1 MANPKVKIDV
11 GFNIDNTQ
19 LNKLKAS
26 LDELS
31 KMGIKDI
38 QKESPNLPKSGKGSP
53 RSEWMKM
60 KDIIDQVTI
69 AEQKAFNTKLGIV
82 NVRKLSTELKN
93 MNIDQ
98 LANHFNNFG
107 EKGRKAFLEL
117 SKAALTTNASFKDT
131 KTLLDRIG
139 ETMINTVNW
148 SIASST
154 VNAMTNGVSQAIGY
168 VKSLDSSLN
177 DIRIVTGKSAD
188 EMDLFA
194 KKANDAA
201 ISLGKSTTDY
211 TNAALIYY
219 QQGLDSDQAD
229 ALAATTLEVA
239 NVTKQSTTKVSE
251 EVTAVMNG
259 YQLST
264 DEVKAHFDSMAA
276 VAADTASDLGE
287 LSGAMQKVASAAN
300 AMGVDFDDL
309 NAQIATIVSVTRQAP
324 ENVGTALKTIYA
336 RLGDLQVDGVDEFGV
351 SLGQVSGQLKT
362 MGVEVLDQEGN
373 MRDMSDVITDVAN
386 KWDTWTEA
394 QKQAAAVAMAGKR
407 QYNNLIAL
415 FDNWDMYTKALKTS
429 SNALGTLDKQ
439 QGIFMES
446 TKAASEVFKAQ
457 QEDLYDSLL
466 NADDID
472 GYYKALTKI
481 LKVVTNLVDVLG
493 GGKGTLLL
501 LSTIFTRLFSKNIAN
516 SLTPFIQNI
525 RQSKKD
531 LEALQIIEANLAEFK
546 AGKGL
551 NEATNQN
558 TEAVRNLEANVEKL
572 SKYWH
577 QMTAEQK
584 EAAMTLVKAQAD
596 QDLDYQE
603 NKIKNQQSFKDTKAF
618 IDANT
623 NSEHLHST
631 KNNMGVS
638 PSSLP
643 KLSNE
648 NNYSD
653 INPSSLKKV
662 REAMNNIVSTFD
674 KAKQKIDDVK
684 GEKWGEAFAKQAKKA
699 EESGETSSNTIN
711 NVKDRIEK
719 LRQATNAAK
728 ELNFIDPDDIVLA
741 ESYTSKLDNII
752 QKLKES
758 KAVDGTKK
766 TKDYDKLISQAQDYY
781 KQLLNIIEAEK
792 QRAKNAGNP
801 LPETPS
807 QGGKKDPR
815 VGLGDI
821 LNEAKLKS
829 AITAISNMS
838 SAVLGL
844 TSAITT
850 AKGVGEAL
858 ADDSLSEG
866 DQIEQLFTG
875 VASSAGSAAL
885 GISGVTSTLTAM
897 GGSAAAAAGPVGVI
911 LTVLTAIVAIIS
923 GIVGAEKKNKE
934 ETIEAEKEKAAA
946 KLETANA
953 AKEASQEEL
962 ESIKDLQSA
971 YQDLKK
977 EYATKSLEDFRLAVY
992 NLCMQHDLQD
1002 EAVQALTADY
1012 EKLDKIMASV
1022 QKKAAEKAAQDTG
1035 DAYEAT
1041 KEKIE
1046 TDQSSKIVERTIVDS
1061 NGNSN
1066 RVKTIDAPISIGLG
1080 TKKDAEKYAAI
1091 TDKLEAFGLTL
1102 AQDALTLET
1111 YIVADENY
1119 YKAITER
1126 SEEYKELIESISKI
1140 DSKLANKLRDLYN
1153 ISKDDIE
1160 ALPGEKEDYISAES
1174 NAFVADYAE
1183 KNEVETVS
1191 DINKMREAIIK
1202 DLQDKIPTITQED
1215 AEAAADAAISAYSTE
1230 FANKL
1235 AKTKLIPEI
1244 KQKGFLK
1251 DSITDDEIGAE
1262 LDGLTNAE
1270 LAFVTS
1276 FTTEDGTKYN
1286 SLAELLKAN
1295 KDELEIEN
1303 ANGTTLAIN
1312 TVLENASDSGFKEGD
1327 IDSLYSTTNFEESS
1341 GLSKDDFNALSFEEQ
1356 KKALNDYRIME
1367 GKFVQEHNENIQKQI
1382 EQEKELAQAELER
1395 LSVEKENLEKGGAPS
1410 DVIEE
1415 KQNQIDALTDKIA
1428 GYDARLKAV
1437 SESQTDW
1444 TSALK
1449 ETKAEQSAINN
1460 SIDALQAAYD
1470 SLTSITESYNST
1482 GMITMDNLQTLMDM
1496 DSEFLSALQLQN
1508 GQMAIN
1514 EDAFRQV
1521 ALAQIDELRANALSQ
1536 AMDELA
1542 ILSKK
1547 RAAEATAKLGTQTV
1561 ALTALVKQGAA
1572 AARGAA
1578 ADWDRYA
1585 NSLITGMGLAADD
1598 PQAKK
1603 ITNSL
1608 HTKFLMADQV
1618 AKQIKSG
1625 QLGATI
1631 GSKGSSGGGSSKDPD
1646 KKDHVE
1652 LLEEPTHK
1660 VEKELEKIEDD
1671 LKRIQNFDKHSWG
1684 LTAQKA
1690 LEKENDLLDKQ
1701 LEKYKEKAE
1710 IQKGQL
1716 SQQRGALEAEGFTF
1730 SADGSVIQN
1739 YQDRYNQMLSDYN
1752 AKIDKYNGMSADG
1765 QSGYKDTL
1773 EEEKKRID
1781 SIKKDLENYEKNY
1794 SDFQK
1799 SLDKLQEVH
1808 FDQIENEVNQFRNMV
1823 DVHLELDDAERK
1835 WDDFYDD
1842 VVKDV
1847 NDLDIGAKVASSLK
1861 KLDTYIRPGG
1871 GLSKLIDQTQKTTN
1885 EVIKQINSATSGGS
1899 ASMFGDDTKLAKG
1912 TLTDYRDKLI
1922 SAAKE
1927 AHDLVEEITKN
1938 YLDALDEAKDK
1949 IDDQRN
1955 GWESIGDELEHNIEL
1970 IKLVSGENSYD
1981 SLSKQYDLIH
1991 KNNLETIDTNKQA
2004 RDFWLSRINAEKEA
2018 LKTVT
2023 YGSEEWQAHNEALK
2037 KATDNY
2043 RDAVKE
2049 LNSTVEEALNTLKEW
2064 HQNQLDEVNDTLDKA
2079 LSSGLGLDVMEE
2091 QWNVINDRAQ
2101 RYLDNVQ
2108 RAVQMDGLERAF
2120 DDALNATNLTA
2131 DAQAAL
2137 NKLKD
2142 EEFETLQNKTRLSQ
2156 FDIDEAKA
2164 RLEIAKQQYA
2174 LDEAQQNKSNL
2185 RLRRDSQGN
2194 YTYQY
2199 TGNDSEVDK
2208 AEEGLMSAKSDWY
2221 ELVKARNL
2229 DLMNQI
2235 IENRKNLAAEL
2246 QAIQENE
2253 DLDDAQKA
2261 AARQELYAE
2270 YQQKEVEIMQ
2280 DAGYAKERFTDG
2292 VAEYFSD
2299 VQNNTVLPQWET
2311 TVSKMAD
2318 DWYNGGEDSFVGAV
2332 SEGITKTTDL
2342 QNEFNI
2348 KTQEILTKAG
2358 INYEELKEDGIDP
2371 TIESLDSLTDSN
2383 DDFADSLEESN
2394 DLLDDTAD
2402 KLSNIC
2408 DGYDALKTAANN
2420 AIMAANSAL
2429 NRLAHTAINVQN
2441 TVNETIS
2448 SIVSQAQAAAAAVN
2462 ALRSGGGSGI
2472 GGANGSTSGGLVT
2485 LNNSGYGSG
2494 QDMIEVRDSV
2504 GNLVVKSV
2512 GTNIQDILDRYRNKG
2527 YRIKNYTGRGQQ
2539 YNLSGYT
2546 AYATGG
2552 YTGSWSG
2559 GLDEQD
2565 GRLALLHQKE
2575 LVLNADD
2582 TVNIL
2587 KAINMMREMV
2597 VGQDTSK
2604 LTAAITG
2611 SAKAIPSQVL
2621 STIGTTFAKMIAGV
2635 KNITNSNDN
2644 KNLTINADFSGVK
2657 SADEIYQAIMELN
2670 EYGLQNAYSIAPDTI
2685 KGY

>member
-31 KMGIKDI
+31 KMGIKDV
-38 QKESPNLPKSGKGSP
+38 QKASPNLPTSGKGSP

-82 NVRKLSTELKN
+82 NVRKLSSELKN

-168 VKSLDSSLN
+168 VKSLNSSLN

-229 ALAATTLEVA
+229 ALAETTLEVA

-276 VAADTASDLGE
+276 VAADTAADLGE

-300 AMGVDFDDL
+300 SMGVDFDDL

-373 MRDMSDVITDVAN
+373 MRNMSDVITDVAS

-439 QGIFMES
+439 QSIFMES

-481 LKVVTNLVDVLG
+481 LKVVTNLVDVMG

-501 LSTIFTRLFSKNIAN
+501 LSTVFTRLFSKNIAN

-603 NKIKNQQSFKDTKAF
+603 NKIKNQERFEDTKAF
-618 IDANT
+618 IAANT
-623 NSEHLHST
+623 NSEHLHSK
-631 KNNMGVS
+631 KNNMDVS
-638 PSSLP
+638 PSTLP
-643 KLSNE
+643 DLSDK

-653 INPSSLKKV
+653 IYPSSLEKV
-662 REAMNNIVSTFD
+662 RKAMDNIVSTFD
-674 KAKQKIDDVK
+674 KAEKNINAVK

-699 EESGETSSNTIN
+699 EESGKTSSDTIT
-711 NVKDRIEK
+711 EK
-719 LRQATNAAK
+719 ISKLKQATDAVK
-728 ELNFIDPDDIVLA
+728 GLNFIDDDDIVLA
-741 ESYTSKLDNII
+741 GSYTNELDKII
-752 QKLKES
+752 QKLEKS
-758 KAVDGTKK
+758 KAAGGTE
-766 TKDYDKLISQAQDYY
+766 TEDYDKLISRAQDYY
-781 KQLLNIIEAEK
+781 EKLVKIIEAER
-792 QRAKNAGNP
+792 QRASNAGKP

-807 QGGKKDPR
+807 QGGKSDPR

-829 AITAISNMS
+829 AITAISNVT

-858 ADDSLSEG
+858 ANDSLSTEDKVG
-866 DQIEQLFTG
+866 EIFTG
-875 VASSAGSAAL
+875 VASSAGSAAM
-885 GISGVTSTLTAM
+885 GISGVTSALTAM
-897 GGSAAAAAGPVGVI
+897 GGSAAAAAGPVGWI
-911 LTVLTAIVAIIS
+911 LAGLTLIATVVST
-923 GIVGAEKKNKE
+923 IVGAEKKNKE

-1012 EKLDKIMASV
+1012 EKLDKMMASV
-1022 QKKAAEKAAQDTG
+1022 QKKAAEKAAQDAG
-1035 DAYEAT
+1035 SAYEAT

-1046 TDQSSKIVERTIVDS
+1046 TDQSSSKQIKTKGFQNDENGMSSDAKVIDVPIERIWE
-1061 NGNSN
+1061 NPE
-1066 RVKTIDAPISIGLG
+1066 AL
-1080 TKKDAEKYAAI
+1080 KKAQD
-1091 TDKLEAFGLTL
+1091 LGLTIL
-1102 AQDALTLET
+1102 QDGYDV
-1111 YIVADENY
+1111 YIAADENY
-1119 YKAITER
+1119 YKALEEHG
-1126 SEEYKELIESISKI
+1126 EEYKDFIESLSKTHLTEA
-1140 DSKLANKLRDLYN
+1140 KKFRDLYN
-1153 ISKDDIE
+1153 VSKDNID
-1160 ALPGEKEDYISAES
+1160 ALSGEREDYISAES
-1174 NAFVADYAE
+1174 NVIVAEYAE

-1202 DLQDKIPTITQED
+1202 DLQAKIPMITQED
-1215 AEAAADAAISAYSTE
+1215 AEAAADAAIVAYSTE

-1262 LDGLTNAE
+1262 LDSLTNTE

-1367 GKFVQEHNENIQKQI
+1367 GKFVQEHNENIEKQI

-1437 SESQTDW
+1437 SETQTDW
-1444 TSALK
+1444 TNALK
-1449 ETKAEQSAINN
+1449 ETKAQQSATND
-1460 SIDALQAAYD
+1460 SIDSLQAAYD

-1482 GMITMDNLQTLMDM
+1482 GMITMDNLQALMNM
-1496 DSEFLSALQLQN
+1496 DTEYLSALQLQN

-1514 EDAFRQV
+1514 EDALRQV
-1521 ALAQIDELRANALSQ
+1521 ALAKIDEMRAEAVSQ
-1536 AMDELA
+1536 AVEELG
-1542 ILSKK
+1542 ILSKQK
-1547 RAAEATAKLGTQTV
+1547 AAEATVKLGTQTV

-1618 AKQIKSG
+1618 SKQIKSG
-1625 QLGATI
+1625 QFGATM

-1716 SQQRGALEAEGFTF
+1716 SQQRGALEAEGFNF

-1799 SLDKLQEVH
+1799 SLDKLQEIH

-1835 WDDFYDD
+1835 WDDFYDE

-1847 NDLDIGAKVASSLK
+1847 DDLDIGAKIASSLK

-1871 GLSKLIDQTQKTTN
+1871 NLSKLIDQTQKTTN

-2023 YGSEEWQAHNEALK
+2023 YGSEGWQAHNEALK

-2318 DWYNGGEDSFVGAV
+2318 DWYNGGENSFVGAV

-2371 TIESLDSLTDSN
+2371 TIDSLDSLTDSN

-2402 KLSNIC
+2402 KLSNVC

-2448 SIVSQAQAAAAAVN
+2448 SIISQAQSAAAAVN

-2472 GGANGSTSGGLVT
+2472 GGADGFASGGLVT

-2494 QDMIEVRDSV
+2494 QDMIEVRDSS

-2587 KAINMMREMV
+2587 KAIDMMREMV

-2611 SAKAIPSQVL
+2611 SAKAIPAQVL

-2635 KNITNSNDN
+2635 KNITNSNYN

>member
-38 QKESPNLPKSGKGSP
+38 QKASPDLPKSGKGSP

-82 NVRKLSTELKN
+82 NVKKLSTELKN

-107 EKGRKAFLEL
+107 EKGRRAFLEL

-276 VAADTASDLGE
+276 VAADTAADLGE

-373 MRDMSDVITDVAN
+373 MRNMSDVITDVAN

-415 FDNWDMYTKALKTS
+415 FDNWDMYTKALNTS

-439 QGIFMES
+439 QSIFMES

-481 LKVVTNLVDVLG
+481 LKVVTNLVDVMG

-501 LSTIFTRLFSKNIAN
+501 LSTVFTRLFSKNIAN
-516 SLTPFIQNI
+516 SLAPFIQNI

-603 NKIKNQQSFKDTKAF
+603 NKIKNQQSFEDTKAF
-618 IDANT
+618 IAANT
-623 NSEHLHST
+623 KSENPHSK
-631 KNNMGVS
+631 KNNMDVP
-638 PSSLP
+638 PSTLP
-643 KLSNE
+643 NLSDK
-648 NNYSD
+648 NNYSG
-653 INPSSLKKV
+653 INPSSLEKVKK
-662 REAMNNIVSTFD
+662 AMNSIVSTFD
-674 KAKQKIDDVK
+674 KAEQKINAVK
-684 GEKWGEAFAKQAKKA
+684 GNKWGEAFAKQAKKA
-699 EESGETSSNTIN
+699 EEGEKTSRDTITS
-711 NVKDRIEK
+711 KIGQLE
-719 LRQATNAAK
+719 QATNAAK

-741 ESYTSKLDNII
+741 ESYTEKLDNII
-752 QKLKES
+752 NKLNDS
-758 KAVDGTKK
+758 KAAGGKK
-766 TKDYDKLISQAQDYY
+766 PANYDKLISQAQEYY
-781 KQLLNIIEAEK
+781 EKLVKIVEAEK

-807 QGGKKDPR
+807 QGGKNDPR

-829 AITAISNMS
+829 TITAISNMS

-858 ADDSLSEG
+858 ADDSLSRG
-866 DQIEQLFTG
+866 DQIEQFFTG
-875 VASSAGSAAL
+875 VTSSAGSAAL
-885 GISGVTSTLTAM
+885 GITGVTSALTAM
-897 GGSAAAAAGPVGVI
+897 GGSAAAAAGPVGWILAGLTLIATVI
-911 LTVLTAIVAIIS
+911 ST
-923 GIVGAEKKNKE
+923 IVGAEKKNKE

-946 KLETANA
+946 KLETAKA

-962 ESIKDLQSA
+962 ESVKDLQSA

-1012 EKLDKIMASV
+1012 EKLDKMMASV

-1046 TDQSSKIVERTIVDS
+1046 TDQSSSKQI
-1061 NGNSN
+1061 
-1066 RVKTIDAPISIGLG
+1066 KTKGFQND
-1080 TKKDAEKYAAI
+1080 EN
-1091 TDKLEAFGLTL
+1091 GLTFDAKVIDVPIESIWDNPEAL
-1102 AQDALTLET
+1102 KKAQDLGLTILQDGYDV
-1111 YIVADENY
+1111 YIAADENY
-1119 YKAITER
+1119 YKALEEHA
-1126 SEEYKELIESISKI
+1126 EEYKAFIESLSKTHPTEA
-1140 DSKLANKLRDLYN
+1140 KKLRDLYN
-1153 ISKDDIE
+1153 VSKDDIE
-1160 ALPGEKEDYISAES
+1160 ALSGEREDYISAES
-1174 NAFVADYAE
+1174 NAIVADYAE

-1202 DLQDKIPTITQED
+1202 DLQAKIPTITQED

-1262 LDGLTNAE
+1262 LDGLTNVE

-1327 IDSLYSTTNFEESS
+1327 IDSLYATTNFEESS

-1367 GKFVQEHNENIQKQI
+1367 GKFVQEHNENIKKQI

-1428 GYDARLKAV
+1428 GYDARLKTV

-1444 TSALK
+1444 TNALK
-1449 ETKAEQSAINN
+1449 ETKAQQSATND
-1460 SIDALQAAYD
+1460 SIDSLQAAYD

-1482 GMITMDNLQTLMDM
+1482 GMITMDNLQALMNM
-1496 DSEFLSALQLQN
+1496 DTEYLSALQLQN

-1514 EDAFRQV
+1514 EDALRQV
-1521 ALAQIDELRANALSQ
+1521 ALAKIDEMRAEAVSQ
-1536 AMDELA
+1536 AIEELG
-1542 ILSKK
+1542 ILSKQK
-1547 RAAEATAKLGTQTV
+1547 AAEATVKLGTQTV

-1585 NSLITGMGLAADD
+1585 NSLIKGMGLSVDD

-1625 QLGATI
+1625 QFGATI
-1631 GSKGSSGGGSSKDPD
+1631 SSKGSSGGGSSKDPD
-1646 KKDHVE
+1646 KKDPVE

-1835 WDDFYDD
+1835 WDDFYDE

-1885 EVIKQINSATSGGS
+1885 EVIKQINSATSGGN

-1927 AHDLVEEITKN
+1927 AYDLVEEITKN

-1955 GWESIGDELEHNIEL
+1955 GWESISDELEHNIEL

-2023 YGSEEWQAHNEALK
+2023 YGSEGWQAHNEALK
-2037 KATDNY
+2037 KATENY
-2043 RDAVKE
+2043 KDAVKE

-2142 EEFETLQNKTRLSQ
+2142 EEFKTLQNKTRLSQ

-2199 TGNDSEVDK
+2199 TENDSEVDK

-2462 ALRSGGGSGI
+2462 ALRSGGGPGI
-2472 GGANGSTSGGLVT
+2472 GGADGSASGGLVT

-2494 QDMIEVRDSV
+2494 QDMIEVRDSS

-2527 YRIKNYTGRGQQ
+2527 YRIKNYTGKGQQ

-2587 KAINMMREMV
+2587 KAIDMMREMV

-2611 SAKAIPSQVL
+2611 SAKSIPSQVL

>member
-31 KMGIKDI
+31 KMGIKDV
-38 QKESPNLPKSGKGSP
+38 QKASPNLPKSGQGSP

-60 KDIIDQVTI
+60 KEIIDQVTI

-229 ALAATTLEVA
+229 ALAETTLEVS

-276 VAADTASDLGE
+276 VAADTAADLGE

-300 AMGVDFDDL
+300 AMGIDFDDL

-373 MRDMSDVITDVAN
+373 MRNMSDVITDVAN

-481 LKVVTNLVDVLG
+481 LKVVTNLVDVIG

-558 TEAVRNLEANVEKL
+558 TEAVRNLEANVKKL

-603 NKIKNQQSFKDTKAF
+603 NKIKNQQSFEDTKAF
-618 IDANT
+618 IAANT
-623 NSEHLHST
+623 NPDLPYSK
-631 KNNMGVS
+631 KNNMDVL
-638 PSSLP
+638 PSTLP
-643 KLSNE
+643 DLSDK

-653 INPSSLKKV
+653 INLSSLEKVKK
-662 REAMNNIVSTFD
+662 AMDNIVSTFD
-674 KAKQKIDDVK
+674 KAEQNINAVK
-684 GEKWGEAFAKQAKKA
+684 GEKWGEAFVKQAKKA
-699 EESGETSSNTIN
+699 EESVKTSSNTITD
-711 NVKDRIEK
+711 VKSKIDK
-719 LRQATNAAK
+719 LKQATNEAK
-728 ELNFIDPDDIVLA
+728 GLNLIDHEDIVLA
-741 ESYTSKLDNII
+741 NSYTDELDKII
-752 QKLKES
+752 QKLNKS
-758 KAVDGTKK
+758 KAAGGTE
-766 TKDYDKLISQAQDYY
+766 TEDYNKLISRAQGYY
-781 KQLLNIIEAEK
+781 KKLVDIIEAER
-792 QRAKNAGNP
+792 QRALNAGHP

-807 QGGKKDPR
+807 QGGKNDPR

-829 AITAISNMS
+829 AITAISNAT

-858 ADDSLSEG
+858 ADDSLSRG
-866 DQIEQLFTG
+866 DQIEQFFTG

-885 GISGVTSTLTAM
+885 GITGVMSVLKEV
-897 GGSAAAAAGPVGVI
+897 GGAAAAAAPHVAVI
-911 LTVLTAIVAIIS
+911 LAVLTLIATVIS

-946 KLETANA
+946 KLETAKA

-1012 EKLDKIMASV
+1012 EKLDKIIASV

-1035 DAYEAT
+1035 SAYEAT

-1046 TDQSSKIVERTIVDS
+1046 TDQSSSKQIKTKKVTEFQNPNEVPFDAKVIDIPIQLIGMNPEALKKAQDLGLTIV
-1061 NGNSN
+1061 
-1066 RVKTIDAPISIGLG
+1066 
-1080 TKKDAEKYAAI
+1080 
-1091 TDKLEAFGLTL
+1091 
-1102 AQDALTLET
+1102 QDELDD

-1119 YKAITER
+1119 YKALEEHG
-1126 SEEYKELIESISKI
+1126 EEYKDFIESLSKTNLTAA
-1140 DSKLANKLRDLYN
+1140 KKLRDLYN
-1153 ISKDDIE
+1153 VSKDDIE
-1160 ALPGEKEDYISAES
+1160 ALSGEREDYISAES
-1174 NAFVADYAE
+1174 NVIVADYAE

-1202 DLQDKIPTITQED
+1202 DLQAKIPTITQED

-1295 KDELEIEN
+1295 KDEIEIEN

-1356 KKALNDYRIME
+1356 KQALNDYRIME
-1367 GKFVQEHNENIQKQI
+1367 GEFVQEHNENIQKQI

-1428 GYDARLKAV
+1428 GYDARLKEV
-1437 SESQTDW
+1437 SETQTDW

-1460 SIDALQAAYD
+1460 SIDAMQAAYD
-1470 SLTSITESYNST
+1470 NLTSITESYNST

-1508 GQMAIN
+1508 GQMTIN

-1521 ALAQIDELRANALSQ
+1521 ALAEIDEMKARAVSQ
-1536 AMDELA
+1536 AIIELETLA
-1542 ILSKK
+1542 KQ
-1547 RAAEATAKLGTQTV
+1547 RATEATVKLGAQTV

-1585 NSLITGMGLAADD
+1585 NSLITGAGLAADD

-1716 SQQRGALEAEGFTF
+1716 SQQRGALEAEGFSF

-1835 WDDFYDD
+1835 WDDFYDE

-1871 GLSKLIDQTQKTTN
+1871 NLSKLIDQTQKTTN

-1927 AHDLVEEITKN
+1927 AYDLVEEITKN
-1938 YLDALDEAKDK
+1938 YLEALDEAKDK

-2023 YGSEEWQAHNEALK
+2023 YGSEGWQAHNEALK
-2037 KATDNY
+2037 KATENY
-2043 RDAVKE
+2043 KDAVKE

-2318 DWYNGGEDSFVGAV
+2318 DWYNGGENSFVGAV

-2402 KLSNIC
+2402 KLSNVC

-2448 SIVSQAQAAAAAVN
+2448 SIVSQAQRAAAAVN

-2472 GGANGSTSGGLVT
+2472 GGADIGSTGGGLVT
-2485 LNNSGYGSG
+2485 INNSGYGSG
-2494 QDMIEVRDSV
+2494 QDMVEVRDSS
-2504 GNLVVKSV
+2504 GNLIVKSV

-2527 YRIKNYTGRGQQ
+2527 YRIKNYTGKGQQ

-2587 KAINMMREMV
+2587 KAIDMMREMV

-2611 SAKAIPSQVL
+2611 SAKSIPSQVL

-2644 KNLTINADFSGVK
+2644 RNLTINADFSGVK

>member
-1 MANPKVKIDV
+1 
-11 GFNIDNTQ
+11 
-19 LNKLKAS
+19 
-26 LDELS
+26 
-31 KMGIKDI
+31 
-38 QKESPNLPKSGKGSP
+38 
-53 RSEWMKM
+53 
-60 KDIIDQVTI
+60 
-69 AEQKAFNTKLGIV
+69 
-82 NVRKLSTELKN
+82 
-93 MNIDQ
+93 
-98 LANHFNNFG
+98 
-107 EKGRKAFLEL
+107 
-117 SKAALTTNASFKDT
+117 
-131 KTLLDRIG
+131 
-139 ETMINTVNW
+139 
-148 SIASST
+148 
-154 VNAMTNGVSQAIGY
+154 
-168 VKSLDSSLN
+168 
-177 DIRIVTGKSAD
+177 
-188 EMDLFA
+188 
-194 KKANDAA
+194 
-201 ISLGKSTTDY
+201 
-211 TNAALIYY
+211 
-219 QQGLDSDQAD
+219 
-229 ALAATTLEVA
+229 
-239 NVTKQSTTKVSE
+239 
-251 EVTAVMNG
+251 
-259 YQLST
+259 
-264 DEVKAHFDSMAA
+264 
-276 VAADTASDLGE
+276 
-287 LSGAMQKVASAAN
+287 
-300 AMGVDFDDL
+300 
-309 NAQIATIVSVTRQAP
+309 
-324 ENVGTALKTIYA
+324 
-336 RLGDLQVDGVDEFGV
+336 
-351 SLGQVSGQLKT
+351 
-362 MGVEVLDQEGN
+362 
-373 MRDMSDVITDVAN
+373 
-386 KWDTWTEA
+386 
-394 QKQAAAVAMAGKR
+394 
-407 QYNNLIAL
+407 
-415 FDNWDMYTKALKTS
+415 
-429 SNALGTLDKQ
+429 
-439 QGIFMES
+439 
-446 TKAASEVFKAQ
+446 
-457 QEDLYDSLL
+457 
-466 NADDID
+466 
-472 GYYKALTKI
+472 
-481 LKVVTNLVDVLG
+481 
-493 GGKGTLLL
+493 
-501 LSTIFTRLFSKNIAN
+501 
-516 SLTPFIQNI
+516 
-525 RQSKKD
+525 
-531 LEALQIIEANLAEFK
+531 
-546 AGKGL
+546 
-551 NEATNQN
+551 
-558 TEAVRNLEANVEKL
+558 
-572 SKYWH
+572 
-577 QMTAEQK
+577 
-584 EAAMTLVKAQAD
+584 
-596 QDLDYQE
+596 
-603 NKIKNQQSFKDTKAF
+603 
-618 IDANT
+618 
-623 NSEHLHST
+623 
-631 KNNMGVS
+631 
-638 PSSLP
+638 
-643 KLSNE
+643 
-648 NNYSD
+648 
-653 INPSSLKKV
+653 
-662 REAMNNIVSTFD
+662 
-674 KAKQKIDDVK
+674 
-684 GEKWGEAFAKQAKKA
+684 
-699 EESGETSSNTIN
+699 
-711 NVKDRIEK
+711 
-719 LRQATNAAK
+719 
-728 ELNFIDPDDIVLA
+728 
-741 ESYTSKLDNII
+741 
-752 QKLKES
+752 
-758 KAVDGTKK
+758 
-766 TKDYDKLISQAQDYY
+766 
-781 KQLLNIIEAEK
+781 
-792 QRAKNAGNP
+792 
-801 LPETPS
+801 
-807 QGGKKDPR
+807 
-815 VGLGDI
+815 
-821 LNEAKLKS
+821 
-829 AITAISNMS
+829 
-838 SAVLGL
+838 
-844 TSAITT
+844 
-850 AKGVGEAL
+850 
-858 ADDSLSEG
+858 
-866 DQIEQLFTG
+866 
-875 VASSAGSAAL
+875 
-885 GISGVTSTLTAM
+885 
-897 GGSAAAAAGPVGVI
+897 
-911 LTVLTAIVAIIS
+911 
-923 GIVGAEKKNKE
+923 
-934 ETIEAEKEKAAA
+934 
-946 KLETANA
+946 
-953 AKEASQEEL
+953 
-962 ESIKDLQSA
+962 
-971 YQDLKK
+971 
-977 EYATKSLEDFRLAVY
+977 
-992 NLCMQHDLQD
+992 MQHDLQD

-1012 EKLDKIMASV
+1012 EKLDGIMASV
-1022 QKKAAEKAAQDTG
+1022 QKKAAEKAAQDAG
-1035 DAYEAT
+1035 SAYEAT

-1046 TDQSSKIVERTIVDS
+1046 TDQSSSKQIKTRGFQDE
-1061 NGNSN
+1061 NGMPFDAK
-1066 RVKTIDAPISIGLG
+1066 VIDIPIENIWDNPEAL
-1080 TKKDAEKYAAI
+1080 KKAQD
-1091 TDKLEAFGLTL
+1091 LGLTII
-1102 AQDALTLET
+1102 QDGFDT
-1111 YIVADENY
+1111 YIAADENY
-1119 YKAITER
+1119 YKALEEHG
-1126 SEEYKELIESISKI
+1126 EEYKDFIESLSKTNLTTA
-1140 DSKLANKLRDLYN
+1140 KKLRDLYN
-1153 ISKDDIE
+1153 VSKDDIE
-1160 ALPGEKEDYISAES
+1160 ALSGERADYISAES
-1174 NAFVADYAE
+1174 NAIVADYAE

-1202 DLQDKIPTITQED
+1202 DLQAKIPTITQED
-1215 AEAAADAAISAYSTE
+1215 AEAAADAAIAAYSTE

-1262 LDGLTNAE
+1262 LDGLTNTE

-1303 ANGTTLAIN
+1303 ANGTTLAVN

-1327 IDSLYSTTNFEESS
+1327 IDSLYSATNFEESS

-1437 SESQTDW
+1437 SETQTDW

-1449 ETKAEQSAINN
+1449 ETKTEQSAIND

-1470 SLTSITESYNST
+1470 NLTSITESYNST
-1482 GMITMDNLQTLMDM
+1482 GMITMDNLQTLMNM

-1508 GQMAIN
+1508 GQMSIN
-1514 EDAFRQV
+1514 EDAFRQL
-1521 ALAQIDELRANALSQ
+1521 ALAEIDELRAKAVSQ
-1536 AMDELA
+1536 AIDELGV
-1542 ILSKK
+1542 LSKQ
-1547 RAAEATAKLGTQTV
+1547 RAAKATVELGTQTV
-1561 ALTALVKQGAA
+1561 ALTALVKEGAA

-1585 NSLITGMGLAADD
+1585 NSLITGAGLSADD

-1631 GSKGSSGGGSSKDPD
+1631 GSKGSGGGGGSSKDPD

-1690 LEKENDLLDKQ
+1690 LEKENDLLDQQ

-1716 SQQRGALEAEGFTF
+1716 SQQRGALEAEGFSF

-1835 WDDFYDD
+1835 WDDFYDE

-1871 GLSKLIDQTQKTTN
+1871 NLSKLIDQTQKTTN

-1927 AHDLVEEITKN
+1927 AYDLVEEITKN

-2023 YGSEEWQAHNEALK
+2023 YGSEGWQAHNEALK

-2043 RDAVKE
+2043 KDAVKE

-2064 HQNQLDEVNDTLDKA
+2064 HQNQLNEVNDTLDKA

-2318 DWYNGGEDSFVGAV
+2318 DWYNGGENSFVGAV
-2332 SEGITKTTDL
+2332 SEGITKTTEL

-2383 DDFADSLEESN
+2383 DNFADSLEESN

-2402 KLSNIC
+2402 KLSNVC

-2429 NRLAHTAINVQN
+2429 NRLAHTAISVQN

-2448 SIVSQAQAAAAAVN
+2448 SIVSQAQSAAAAVN

-2472 GGANGSTSGGLVT
+2472 GGADIGSTGGGLVT
-2485 LNNSGYGSG
+2485 INNSGYGSG
-2494 QDMIEVRDSV
+2494 QDMVEVRDSS
-2504 GNLVVKSV
+2504 GNLIVKSV

-2527 YRIKNYTGRGQQ
+2527 YRIKNYTGKGQQ

-2587 KAINMMREMV
+2587 KAIDMMREMV

-2644 KNLTINADFSGVK
+2644 RNLTINADFSGVK

>member
-31 KMGIKDI
+31 KMGIKDV
-38 QKESPNLPKSGKGSP
+38 QKASPNLPKSGQGSP

-60 KDIIDQVTI
+60 KEIIDQVTI

-229 ALAATTLEVA
+229 ALAETTLEVS

-276 VAADTASDLGE
+276 VAADTAADLGE

-300 AMGVDFDDL
+300 AMGIDFDDL

-351 SLGQVSGQLKT
+351 SLGEVSGQLKT

-373 MRDMSDVITDVAN
+373 MRNMSDVITDVAN

-481 LKVVTNLVDVLG
+481 LKVVTNLVDVIG

-501 LSTIFTRLFSKNIAN
+501 LSTVFTRLFSKNIAN

-584 EAAMTLVKAQAD
+584 EAAMTLVKTQAD

-603 NKIKNQQSFKDTKAF
+603 NKIKNQQSFEDTKAF
-618 IDANT
+618 IAANT
-623 NSEHLHST
+623 NPKHPHS
-631 KNNMGVS
+631 KENNMDVP
-638 PSSLP
+638 PSTLSI
-643 KLSNE
+643 LSNK

-653 INPSSLKKV
+653 INPSSLEKV
-662 REAMNNIVSTFD
+662 KEAMNNIVSTFD
-674 KAKQKIDDVK
+674 KAEQKIKVVK
-684 GEKWGEAFAKQAKKA
+684 GEKWGEAFVKQAKKV
-699 EESGETSSNTIN
+699 EESGENSSAALT
-711 NVKDRIEK
+711 NVEDKIKQLE
-719 LRQATNAAK
+719 QATEAVK
-728 ELNFIDPDDIVLA
+728 GLNFIDPDDIILA
-741 ESYTSKLDNII
+741 ESYTNELDKII

-758 KAVDGTKK
+758 KAADGTE
-766 TKDYDKLISQAQDYY
+766 TEDYNKLISEAQAYY
-781 KQLLNIIEAEK
+781 EKLVKIIGVER
-792 QRAKNAGNP
+792 QRAFNAGHP

-807 QGGKKDPR
+807 QGGEKDPK
-815 VGLGDI
+815 VALSDI

-829 AITAISNMS
+829 TITAISNAT

-866 DQIEQLFTG
+866 DQIEQFFTG

-885 GISGVTSTLTAM
+885 GISGVMAVLEGV
-897 GGSAAAAAGPVGVI
+897 GGAAAAAAPQVAVI
-911 LTVLTAIVAIIS
+911 LAVLTFIATVIS

-934 ETIEAEKEKAAA
+934 ETIAAEKEKAAA
-946 KLETANA
+946 KLETAKA

-1035 DAYEAT
+1035 SAYEAT

-1046 TDQSSKIVERTIVDS
+1046 TDQSSSEQIKTRGFQNE
-1061 NGNSN
+1061 NGMPFDAK
-1066 RVKTIDAPISIGLG
+1066 VIDIPIENIWNNPEAL
-1080 TKKDAEKYAAI
+1080 KKAQD
-1091 TDKLEAFGLTL
+1091 LGLTII
-1102 AQDALTLET
+1102 QDGFDT
-1111 YIVADENY
+1111 YIAADENY
-1119 YKAITER
+1119 YKALEEHG
-1126 SEEYKELIESISKI
+1126 EEYKDFIESLSKTNLTAA
-1140 DSKLANKLRDLYN
+1140 KKLRDLYN
-1153 ISKDDIE
+1153 VSKDDID
-1160 ALPGEKEDYISAES
+1160 ALSGEREDYISAES
-1174 NAFVADYAE
+1174 NVIVADYAE
-1183 KNEVETVS
+1183 KNEVKTVS

-1202 DLQDKIPTITQED
+1202 DLQAKIPTITQED
-1215 AEAAADAAISAYSTE
+1215 AEAAADAAIAAYSTE

-1341 GLSKDDFNALSFEEQ
+1341 GLSRDDFNALSFEEQ
-1356 KKALNDYRIME
+1356 KQALNDYRIME

-1415 KQNQIDALTDKIA
+1415 KQKQIDALTDKIA

-1437 SESQTDW
+1437 SETQTDW
-1444 TSALK
+1444 TNALK
-1449 ETKAEQSAINN
+1449 ETKAQQSATND
-1460 SIDALQAAYD
+1460 SIDSLQAAYD

-1482 GMITMDNLQTLMDM
+1482 GMITMDNLQALMNM
-1496 DSEFLSALQLQN
+1496 DTEYLSALQLQN

-1514 EDAFRQV
+1514 EDALRQV
-1521 ALAQIDELRANALSQ
+1521 ALAKIDEMRAEAVSQ
-1536 AMDELA
+1536 AIEELG
-1542 ILSKK
+1542 ILSKQK
-1547 RAAEATAKLGTQTV
+1547 AAEATVKLGAQTV

-1631 GSKGSSGGGSSKDPD
+1631 GSKGSGGGGSSKDPD

-1690 LEKENDLLDKQ
+1690 LEKENDLLDQQ

-1716 SQQRGALEAEGFTF
+1716 SQQRGALEAEGFSF

-1835 WDDFYDD
+1835 WDDFYDE

-1847 NDLDIGAKVASSLK
+1847 DDLDIGAKVASSLK

-1871 GLSKLIDQTQKTTN
+1871 NLSKLIDQTQKTTN

-1927 AHDLVEEITKN
+1927 AYDLVEEITKN
-1938 YLDALDEAKDK
+1938 YLEALDEAKDK

-2023 YGSEEWQAHNEALK
+2023 YGSEEWQAHDEALK

-2043 RDAVKE
+2043 KDAVKE

-2318 DWYNGGEDSFVGAV
+2318 DWYNGGENSFVGAV
-2332 SEGITKTTDL
+2332 SEGITKTTEL

-2402 KLSNIC
+2402 KLSNVC

-2448 SIVSQAQAAAAAVN
+2448 SIVSQAQRAAAAVK
-2462 ALRSGGGSGI
+2462 ALRSGGDFDEGSADI
-2472 GGANGSTSGGLVT
+2472 GSTGGGLVT
-2485 LNNSGYGSG
+2485 INNSGYGSG
-2494 QDMIEVRDSV
+2494 QDMIEVRDSS
-2504 GNLVVKSV
+2504 GSLIVKSV

-2527 YRIKNYTGRGQQ
+2527 YRIKNYTGKGQQ

-2587 KAINMMREMV
+2587 KAIDMMREMV

-2611 SAKAIPSQVL
+2611 SAKSIPSQVL

-2644 KNLTINADFSGVK
+2644 RNLTINADFSGVK

>member
-1 MANPKVKIDV
+1 
-11 GFNIDNTQ
+11 
-19 LNKLKAS
+19 
-26 LDELS
+26 
-31 KMGIKDI
+31 
-38 QKESPNLPKSGKGSP
+38 
-53 RSEWMKM
+53 
-60 KDIIDQVTI
+60 
-69 AEQKAFNTKLGIV
+69 
-82 NVRKLSTELKN
+82 
-93 MNIDQ
+93 
-98 LANHFNNFG
+98 
-107 EKGRKAFLEL
+107 
-117 SKAALTTNASFKDT
+117 
-131 KTLLDRIG
+131 
-139 ETMINTVNW
+139 
-148 SIASST
+148 
-154 VNAMTNGVSQAIGY
+154 
-168 VKSLDSSLN
+168 
-177 DIRIVTGKSAD
+177 
-188 EMDLFA
+188 
-194 KKANDAA
+194 
-201 ISLGKSTTDY
+201 
-211 TNAALIYY
+211 
-219 QQGLDSDQAD
+219 
-229 ALAATTLEVA
+229 
-239 NVTKQSTTKVSE
+239 
-251 EVTAVMNG
+251 
-259 YQLST
+259 
-264 DEVKAHFDSMAA
+264 
-276 VAADTASDLGE
+276 
-287 LSGAMQKVASAAN
+287 
-300 AMGVDFDDL
+300 
-309 NAQIATIVSVTRQAP
+309 
-324 ENVGTALKTIYA
+324 
-336 RLGDLQVDGVDEFGV
+336 
-351 SLGQVSGQLKT
+351 
-362 MGVEVLDQEGN
+362 
-373 MRDMSDVITDVAN
+373 
-386 KWDTWTEA
+386 
-394 QKQAAAVAMAGKR
+394 
-407 QYNNLIAL
+407 
-415 FDNWDMYTKALKTS
+415 
-429 SNALGTLDKQ
+429 
-439 QGIFMES
+439 
-446 TKAASEVFKAQ
+446 
-457 QEDLYDSLL
+457 
-466 NADDID
+466 
-472 GYYKALTKI
+472 
-481 LKVVTNLVDVLG
+481 
-493 GGKGTLLL
+493 
-501 LSTIFTRLFSKNIAN
+501 
-516 SLTPFIQNI
+516 
-525 RQSKKD
+525 
-531 LEALQIIEANLAEFK
+531 
-546 AGKGL
+546 
-551 NEATNQN
+551 
-558 TEAVRNLEANVEKL
+558 
-572 SKYWH
+572 
-577 QMTAEQK
+577 
-584 EAAMTLVKAQAD
+584 
-596 QDLDYQE
+596 
-603 NKIKNQQSFKDTKAF
+603 
-618 IDANT
+618 
-623 NSEHLHST
+623 
-631 KNNMGVS
+631 
-638 PSSLP
+638 
-643 KLSNE
+643 
-648 NNYSD
+648 
-653 INPSSLKKV
+653 
-662 REAMNNIVSTFD
+662 
-674 KAKQKIDDVK
+674 
-684 GEKWGEAFAKQAKKA
+684 
-699 EESGETSSNTIN
+699 
-711 NVKDRIEK
+711 
-719 LRQATNAAK
+719 
-728 ELNFIDPDDIVLA
+728 
-741 ESYTSKLDNII
+741 
-752 QKLKES
+752 
-758 KAVDGTKK
+758 
-766 TKDYDKLISQAQDYY
+766 
-781 KQLLNIIEAEK
+781 
-792 QRAKNAGNP
+792 
-801 LPETPS
+801 
-807 QGGKKDPR
+807 
-815 VGLGDI
+815 
-821 LNEAKLKS
+821 
-829 AITAISNMS
+829 
-838 SAVLGL
+838 
-844 TSAITT
+844 
-850 AKGVGEAL
+850 
-858 ADDSLSEG
+858 
-866 DQIEQLFTG
+866 
-875 VASSAGSAAL
+875 
-885 GISGVTSTLTAM
+885 
-897 GGSAAAAAGPVGVI
+897 
-911 LTVLTAIVAIIS
+911 
-923 GIVGAEKKNKE
+923 
-934 ETIEAEKEKAAA
+934 
-946 KLETANA
+946 
-953 AKEASQEEL
+953 
-962 ESIKDLQSA
+962 
-971 YQDLKK
+971 
-977 EYATKSLEDFRLAVY
+977 
-992 NLCMQHDLQD
+992 
-1002 EAVQALTADY
+1002 
-1012 EKLDKIMASV
+1012 
-1022 QKKAAEKAAQDTG
+1022 
-1035 DAYEAT
+1035 
-1041 KEKIE
+1041 
-1046 TDQSSKIVERTIVDS
+1046 
-1061 NGNSN
+1061 
-1066 RVKTIDAPISIGLG
+1066 
-1080 TKKDAEKYAAI
+1080 
-1091 TDKLEAFGLTL
+1091 
-1102 AQDALTLET
+1102 
-1111 YIVADENY
+1111 
-1119 YKAITER
+1119 
-1126 SEEYKELIESISKI
+1126 
-1140 DSKLANKLRDLYN
+1140 
-1153 ISKDDIE
+1153 
-1160 ALPGEKEDYISAES
+1160 
-1174 NAFVADYAE
+1174 
-1183 KNEVETVS
+1183 
-1191 DINKMREAIIK
+1191 
-1202 DLQDKIPTITQED
+1202 
-1215 AEAAADAAISAYSTE
+1215 
-1230 FANKL
+1230 
-1235 AKTKLIPEI
+1235 
-1244 KQKGFLK
+1244 
-1251 DSITDDEIGAE
+1251 
-1262 LDGLTNAE
+1262 
-1270 LAFVTS
+1270 
-1276 FTTEDGTKYN
+1276 
-1286 SLAELLKAN
+1286 
-1295 KDELEIEN
+1295 
-1303 ANGTTLAIN
+1303 
-1312 TVLENASDSGFKEGD
+1312 
-1327 IDSLYSTTNFEESS
+1327 
-1341 GLSKDDFNALSFEEQ
+1341 
-1356 KKALNDYRIME
+1356 
-1367 GKFVQEHNENIQKQI
+1367 
-1382 EQEKELAQAELER
+1382 
-1395 LSVEKENLEKGGAPS
+1395 
-1410 DVIEE
+1410 
-1415 KQNQIDALTDKIA
+1415 
-1428 GYDARLKAV
+1428 
-1437 SESQTDW
+1437 
-1444 TSALK
+1444 
-1449 ETKAEQSAINN
+1449 
-1460 SIDALQAAYD
+1460 
-1470 SLTSITESYNST
+1470 
-1482 GMITMDNLQTLMDM
+1482 
-1496 DSEFLSALQLQN
+1496 
-1508 GQMAIN
+1508 
-1514 EDAFRQV
+1514 
-1521 ALAQIDELRANALSQ
+1521 
-1536 AMDELA
+1536 
-1542 ILSKK
+1542 
-1547 RAAEATAKLGTQTV
+1547 
-1561 ALTALVKQGAA
+1561 
-1572 AARGAA
+1572 
-1578 ADWDRYA
+1578 
-1585 NSLITGMGLAADD
+1585 
-1598 PQAKK
+1598 
-1603 ITNSL
+1603 
-1608 HTKFLMADQV
+1608 MADQV

-1631 GSKGSSGGGSSKDPD
+1631 GSKGSGGGGSSKDPD

-1690 LEKENDLLDKQ
+1690 LEKENDLLDQQ

-1716 SQQRGALEAEGFTF
+1716 SQQRGALEAEGFSF

-1835 WDDFYDD
+1835 WDDFYDE

-1847 NDLDIGAKVASSLK
+1847 DDLDIGAKVASSLK

-1871 GLSKLIDQTQKTTN
+1871 NLSKLIDQTQKTTN

-1927 AHDLVEEITKN
+1927 AYDLVEEITKN
-1938 YLDALDEAKDK
+1938 YLEALDEAKDK

-2023 YGSEEWQAHNEALK
+2023 YGSEEWQAHDEALK

-2043 RDAVKE
+2043 KDAVKE

-2318 DWYNGGEDSFVGAV
+2318 DWYNGGENSFVGAV
-2332 SEGITKTTDL
+2332 SEGITKTTEL

-2383 DDFADSLEESN
+2383 DEFADSLEESN

-2402 KLSNIC
+2402 KLSNVC

-2429 NRLAHTAINVQN
+2429 NRLAHTAISVQN

-2448 SIVSQAQAAAAAVN
+2448 SIVSQAQRAAAAVK
-2462 ALRSGGGSGI
+2462 ALRSGGDFDEGSADI
-2472 GGANGSTSGGLVT
+2472 GSTGGGLVT
-2485 LNNSGYGSG
+2485 INNSGYGSG
-2494 QDMIEVRDSV
+2494 QDMIEVRDSS
-2504 GNLVVKSV
+2504 GSLIVKSV

-2527 YRIKNYTGRGQQ
+2527 YRIKNYTGKGQQ

-2587 KAINMMREMV
+2587 KAIDMMREMV

-2611 SAKAIPSQVL
+2611 SAKSIPSQVL

-2644 KNLTINADFSGVK
+2644 RNLTINADFSGVK

>member
-31 KMGIKDI
+31 KMGIKDV
-38 QKESPNLPKSGKGSP
+38 QKASPNLPKSGQGSP

-60 KDIIDQVTI
+60 KEIIDQVTI

-229 ALAATTLEVA
+229 ALAETTLEVS

-276 VAADTASDLGE
+276 VAADTAADLGE

-300 AMGVDFDDL
+300 AMGIDFDDL

-373 MRDMSDVITDVAN
+373 MRNMSDVITDVAN

-481 LKVVTNLVDVLG
+481 LKVVTNLVDVMG

-501 LSTIFTRLFSKNIAN
+501 LSTVFTRLFSKNIAN

-584 EAAMTLVKAQAD
+584 EAAMTLVKTQAD

-603 NKIKNQQSFKDTKAF
+603 NKIKNQQSFEDTKAF
-618 IDANT
+618 IAANT
-623 NSEHLHST
+623 RNQINPNLK
-631 KNNMGVS
+631 KNNMDVP
-638 PSSLP
+638 PSTLP
-643 KLSNE
+643 NLSDK

-653 INPSSLKKV
+653 INPSSLEKVKK
-662 REAMNNIVSTFD
+662 AMDSIVSTFD
-674 KAKQKIDDVK
+674 EAEQKIKTVK
-684 GEKWGEAFAKQAKKA
+684 VEKWGEAFAKQAKKA
-699 EESGETSSNTIN
+699 EESGKTSSDTITSKIDQLEEATDA
-711 NVKDRIEK
+711 VKG
-719 LRQATNAAK
+719 
-728 ELNFIDPDDIVLA
+728 LNFIDTGDIVLA
-741 ESYTSKLDNII
+741 KSYTDELDKII
-752 QKLKES
+752 QKLRES
-758 KAVDGTKK
+758 KAAGGTE
-766 TKDYDKLISQAQDYY
+766 TKDYNKLISQAQKYY
-781 KQLLNIIEAEK
+781 EKLVKIIEVER
-792 QRAKNAGNP
+792 QRASNAGHP
-801 LPETPS
+801 LPESPS
-807 QGGKKDPR
+807 QGGKNDPK
-815 VGLGDI
+815 VALGDI

-829 AITAISNMS
+829 AITAISNVT
-838 SAVLGL
+838 SAILGL

-850 AKGVGEAL
+850 AKGVGEAW
-858 ADDSLSEG
+858 ADDSLSRG

-885 GISGVTSTLTAM
+885 GISGITSALTAM
-897 GGSAAAAAGPVGVI
+897 GGSAAAAAGPVGWI
-911 LTVLTAIVAIIS
+911 LAGLTLIATVIS

-1012 EKLDKIMASV
+1012 EKLDKIIASV

-1035 DAYEAT
+1035 SAYEAT

-1046 TDQSSKIVERTIVDS
+1046 TDQSSKTTEITAFDS
-1061 NGNSN
+1061 NGNTKSAN
-1066 RVKTIDAPISIGLG
+1066 VIDAPISSGLG
-1080 TKKDAEKYAAI
+1080 RKKDVEKYATI
-1091 TDKLEAFGLTL
+1091 TDKLEAFGLTIE
-1102 AQDALTLET
+1102 QDAFTLDA
-1111 YIVADENY
+1111 YIAADENY

-1140 DSKLANKLRDLYN
+1140 DSKLAKKLRDLYN
-1153 ISKDDIE
+1153 VSKDDID
-1160 ALPGEKEDYISAES
+1160 ALSGETEDYVSAES
-1174 NAFVADYAE
+1174 NAIVADYVE
-1183 KNEVETVS
+1183 KNEVETAS

-1202 DLQDKIPTITQED
+1202 DLQAKIPTITQED

-1356 KKALNDYRIME
+1356 KQALNDYRIME

-1437 SESQTDW
+1437 SETQTDW

-1449 ETKAEQSAINN
+1449 ETKAEQSAIND
-1460 SIDALQAAYD
+1460 SIDAMQAAYD
-1470 SLTSITESYNST
+1470 NLTSITESYNST
-1482 GMITMDNLQTLMDM
+1482 GMITMDNLQTLMNM
-1496 DSEFLSALQLQN
+1496 DSEYLSALQLQN
-1508 GQMAIN
+1508 GQMSIN
-1514 EDAFRQV
+1514 EDAFRQL
-1521 ALAQIDELRANALSQ
+1521 ALAEIDELRAKAVSQ
-1536 AMDELA
+1536 AIDELEV
-1542 ILSKK
+1542 LSKQ
-1547 RAAEATAKLGTQTV
+1547 RATKATVELGTQTA

-1631 GSKGSSGGGSSKDPD
+1631 GSKGSGGGGSSKDPD

-1716 SQQRGALEAEGFTF
+1716 SQQRGALEAEGFSF

-1835 WDDFYDD
+1835 WDDFYDE

-1871 GLSKLIDQTQKTTN
+1871 NLSKLIDQTQKTTN

-1927 AHDLVEEITKN
+1927 AYDLVEEITKN

-2023 YGSEEWQAHNEALK
+2023 YGSEGWQAHNEALK
-2037 KATDNY
+2037 KATENY
-2043 RDAVKE
+2043 KDAVKE

-2318 DWYNGGEDSFVGAV
+2318 DWYNGGENSFVGAV
-2332 SEGITKTTDL
+2332 SEGITKTTEL

-2358 INYEELKEDGIDP
+2358 VNYEELKEDGIDP

-2402 KLSNIC
+2402 KLSNVC

-2448 SIVSQAQAAAAAVN
+2448 SIVSQAQRAAAAVN

-2472 GGANGSTSGGLVT
+2472 GGSDIGSTDGGLVT
-2485 LNNSGYGSG
+2485 INNSGYGSG
-2494 QDMIEVRDSV
+2494 QDMIEVRDSL

-2527 YRIKNYTGRGQQ
+2527 YRIKNYTGKGQQ

-2587 KAINMMREMV
+2587 KAIDMMREMV

-2611 SAKAIPSQVL
+2611 SAKSIPSQVL

-2644 KNLTINADFSGVK
+2644 RNLTINADFSGVK

>member
-31 KMGIKDI
+31 KMGIKDV
-38 QKESPNLPKSGKGSP
+38 QKASPNLPKSGKGSP

-82 NVRKLSTELKN
+82 NVRKLSSELKN

-229 ALAATTLEVA
+229 ALAETTLEVA

-276 VAADTASDLGE
+276 VAADTAADLGE

-300 AMGVDFDDL
+300 SMGVDFDDL

-373 MRDMSDVITDVAN
+373 MRNMSDVITDVAN

-415 FDNWDMYTKALKTS
+415 FDNWDMYTKALNTS

-481 LKVVTNLVDVLG
+481 LKVVTNLVDVIG

-516 SLTPFIQNI
+516 SLTPFIQNL

-603 NKIKNQQSFKDTKAF
+603 NKIKNQQSFEDTKAF
-618 IDANT
+618 IAANT
-623 NSEHLHST
+623 NSERPYSK
-631 KNNMGVS
+631 KNNMDVS
-638 PSSLP
+638 PSTLQN
-643 KLSNE
+643 LSDK

-653 INPSSLKKV
+653 INPSSLEKVKK
-662 REAMNNIVSTFD
+662 AMNSIVSTFD
-674 KAKQKIDDVK
+674 EAEQKIKAVK

-699 EESGETSSNTIN
+699 EESGEKSSNTIN
-711 NVKDRIEK
+711 DVKDRIVK
-719 LRQATNAAK
+719 LEQATKAAK

-741 ESYTSKLDNII
+741 ESYTEKLDNII
-752 QKLKES
+752 HKLNDS
-758 KAVDGTKK
+758 KAAGGKK
-766 TKDYDKLISQAQDYY
+766 PANYDKLISQAQDYY
-781 KQLLNIIEAEK
+781 EKLVKIVEAER
-792 QRAKNAGNP
+792 QRAKNGANP
-801 LPETPS
+801 LPEMPS
-807 QGGKKDPR
+807 QEGKNDPK

-885 GISGVTSTLTAM
+885 GITGVMSVLKEM
-897 GGSAAAAAGPVGVI
+897 GGSAAAAAGPVGKI
-911 LTVLTAIVAIIS
+911 LFVLTLIATVIS

-962 ESIKDLQSA
+962 ESVKDLQSA

-1012 EKLDKIMASV
+1012 EKLDKMMASV
-1022 QKKAAEKAAQDTG
+1022 QKKAAEKAAQDAG
-1035 DAYEAT
+1035 SAYEAT

-1046 TDQSSKIVERTIVDS
+1046 TDQSSSKQIKTKGFQNDENGLSFDAKVIDVPIERIWE
-1061 NGNSN
+1061 NPE
-1066 RVKTIDAPISIGLG
+1066 AL
-1080 TKKDAEKYAAI
+1080 KKAQD
-1091 TDKLEAFGLTL
+1091 LGLTIL
-1102 AQDALTLET
+1102 QDGYDV
-1111 YIVADENY
+1111 YIAADENY
-1119 YKAITER
+1119 YKALEEHG
-1126 SEEYKELIESISKI
+1126 EEYKDFIESLSKTHLTEA
-1140 DSKLANKLRDLYN
+1140 KKLRDLYN
-1153 ISKDDIE
+1153 VSKDDID
-1160 ALPGEKEDYISAES
+1160 ALSGEREDYISAES
-1174 NAFVADYAE
+1174 NVIVADYAE

-1202 DLQDKIPTITQED
+1202 DLQDKIPEISQED
-1215 AEAAADAAISAYSTE
+1215 AEAAADAAIAAYSTE

-1367 GKFVQEHNENIQKQI
+1367 GEFVQEHNENIQKQI

-1449 ETKAEQSAINN
+1449 ETKAQQSATND
-1460 SIDALQAAYD
+1460 SIDSLQAAYD

-1482 GMITMDNLQTLMDM
+1482 GMITMDNLQALMNM
-1496 DSEFLSALQLQN
+1496 DTEYLSALQLQN

-1514 EDAFRQV
+1514 EDALRQV
-1521 ALAQIDELRANALSQ
+1521 ALAKIDEMRAEAVSQ
-1536 AMDELA
+1536 AIEELG
-1542 ILSKK
+1542 ILSKQK
-1547 RAAEATAKLGTQTV
+1547 AAEATVKLGAQTV

-1578 ADWDRYA
+1578 ADWDKYA
-1585 NSLITGMGLAADD
+1585 NSLIKGMGLSVDD

-1690 LEKENDLLDKQ
+1690 LEKENDLLDQQ

-1835 WDDFYDD
+1835 WDDFYDE

-1885 EVIKQINSATSGGS
+1885 EVIKQINSATSGGN

-2023 YGSEEWQAHNEALK
+2023 YGSEGWQAHNEALK

-2043 RDAVKE
+2043 KDAVKE

-2318 DWYNGGEDSFVGAV
+2318 DWYNGGENSFVGAV

-2358 INYEELKEDGIDP
+2358 VNYEELKEDGIDP
-2371 TIESLDSLTDSN
+2371 TIDSLDSLTDSN

-2402 KLSNIC
+2402 KLSNVC

-2429 NRLAHTAINVQN
+2429 NRLAHTAISVQN

-2448 SIVSQAQAAAAAVN
+2448 SIVSQAQSAAAAVN
-2462 ALRSGGGSGI
+2462 ALRSGGGPGI
-2472 GGANGSTSGGLVT
+2472 GGLDIGSTSGGLVT

-2587 KAINMMREMV
+2587 KAIDMMREMV

-2621 STIGTTFAKMIAGV
+2621 STIGTTFARMIAGV

>member
-31 KMGIKDI
+31 KMGIKDV
-38 QKESPNLPKSGKGSP
+38 QKASPNLPKSGQGSP

-154 VNAMTNGVSQAIGY
+154 VNAITNGVSQAIGY

-229 ALAATTLEVA
+229 ALAETTLEVS

-276 VAADTASDLGE
+276 VAADTAADLGE

-300 AMGVDFDDL
+300 AMGIDFDDL

-373 MRDMSDVITDVAN
+373 MRNMSDVITDVAN

-481 LKVVTNLVDVLG
+481 LKVVTNLVDVIG

-603 NKIKNQQSFKDTKAF
+603 NKIKNQQSFEDTKAF
-618 IDANT
+618 IAANT
-623 NSEHLHST
+623 NPRHPYSK
-631 KNNMGVS
+631 KNNMDIS
-638 PSSLP
+638 PSTLP
-643 KLSNE
+643 NLSDK

-662 REAMNNIVSTFD
+662 KEAMDNIVSTFD
-674 KAKQKIDDVK
+674 KAEQKINDVK
-684 GEKWGEAFAKQAKKA
+684 GDKWGEAFAKQAKKA
-699 EESGETSSNTIN
+699 EESGKTSSDTITN
-711 NVKDRIEK
+711 KIKNLKE
-719 LRQATNAAK
+719 ATSEAK
-728 ELNFIDPDDIVLA
+728 GLNLIDPDDIILA
-741 ESYTSKLDNII
+741 NSYTEELDNII
-752 QKLKES
+752 KKLEGS
-758 KAVDGTKK
+758 KAADGTKK
-766 TKDYDKLISQAQDYY
+766 EDYNTLISQAQKYY
-781 KQLLNIIEAEK
+781 EKLVKIIEAER
-792 QRAKNAGNP
+792 QRASNAGKP

-807 QGGKKDPR
+807 EGGKKDPR
-815 VGLGDI
+815 VALGDI

-829 AITAISNMS
+829 AITAISNAT

-858 ADDSLSEG
+858 ADDSLSTG
-866 DQIEQLFTG
+866 DKVGEVFTG
-875 VASSAGSAAL
+875 IASSAGSAAL
-885 GISGVTSTLTAM
+885 GISGITSALTAM
-897 GGSAAAAAGPVGVI
+897 GGSAAAAAGPVGWILAGLTLIATVI
-911 LTVLTAIVAIIS
+911 S
-923 GIVGAEKKNKE
+923 SIVGAEKKNKE

-1012 EKLDKIMASV
+1012 EKLDGIMASV
-1022 QKKAAEKAAQDTG
+1022 QKKAAEKAAQDAG
-1035 DAYEAT
+1035 SAYEAT

-1046 TDQSSKIVERTIVDS
+1046 TDQSSSKQIKIKGFQDENGMPFDAKVIDVPVE
-1061 NGNSN
+1061 
-1066 RVKTIDAPISIGLG
+1066 SIWENPEAL
-1080 TKKDAEKYAAI
+1080 KK
-1091 TDKLEAFGLTL
+1091 
-1102 AQDALTLET
+1102 AQDLGLAILQDGYDV
-1111 YIVADENY
+1111 YIAADENY
-1119 YKAITER
+1119 YKVLEEHA
-1126 SEEYKELIESISKI
+1126 EEYKAFIESLSKTHPTEA
-1140 DSKLANKLRDLYN
+1140 KKLRDLYN
-1153 ISKDDIE
+1153 VNKDDIE
-1160 ALPGEKEDYISAES
+1160 ALSGERADYISAES
-1174 NAFVADYAE
+1174 NAIVADYAE

-1202 DLQDKIPTITQED
+1202 DLQAKIPTITQED

-1244 KQKGFLK
+1244 RQKGFLK

-1341 GLSKDDFNALSFEEQ
+1341 GLSRDDFNALSFEEQ
-1356 KKALNDYRIME
+1356 KQALNDYRIME

-1437 SESQTDW
+1437 SETQTDW
-1444 TSALK
+1444 TNALK

-1460 SIDALQAAYD
+1460 SIDSLQAAYD

-1508 GQMAIN
+1508 GQMSIN
-1514 EDAFRQV
+1514 EDAFRQL
-1521 ALAQIDELRANALSQ
+1521 ALAEIDELRAKAVSQ
-1536 AMDELA
+1536 AIDELGV
-1542 ILSKK
+1542 LSKQ
-1547 RAAEATAKLGTQTV
+1547 RATKATVELGTQTV

-1585 NSLITGMGLAADD
+1585 NSLITGAGLAADD

-1631 GSKGSSGGGSSKDPD
+1631 GSKGSGGGGSSKDPD

-1690 LEKENDLLDKQ
+1690 LEKENDLLDQQ

-1716 SQQRGALEAEGFTF
+1716 SQQRGALEAEGFSF

-1835 WDDFYDD
+1835 WDDFYDE

-1871 GLSKLIDQTQKTTN
+1871 NLSKLIDQTQKTTN

-1927 AHDLVEEITKN
+1927 AHDLVEEITEN

-2023 YGSEEWQAHNEALK
+2023 YGSEEWQAHDEALK

-2043 RDAVKE
+2043 KDAVKE

-2318 DWYNGGEDSFVGAV
+2318 DWYNGGENSFVGAV
-2332 SEGITKTTDL
+2332 SEGITKTTEL

-2383 DDFADSLEESN
+2383 DEFADSLEESN

-2402 KLSNIC
+2402 KLSNVC

-2448 SIVSQAQAAAAAVN
+2448 SIVSQAQRAAAAVN
-2462 ALRSGGGSGI
+2462 ALRSGGGPGI
-2472 GGANGSTSGGLVT
+2472 GGPDIGSTSGGLVT
-2485 LNNSGYGSG
+2485 INNSGYGSG
-2494 QDMIEVRDSV
+2494 QDMVEVRDSS
-2504 GNLVVKSV
+2504 GNLIVKSV

-2527 YRIKNYTGRGQQ
+2527 YRIKNYTGKGQQ

-2587 KAINMMREMV
+2587 KAIDMMREMV

-2611 SAKAIPSQVL
+2611 SAKSIPSQVL

-2644 KNLTINADFSGVK
+2644 RNLIINADFSGVK

>member
-31 KMGIKDI
+31 KMGIKDV
-38 QKESPNLPKSGKGSP
+38 QKASPNLPKSGQGSP

-131 KTLLDRIG
+131 KTLLDRMG
-139 ETMINTVNW
+139 ETLINTVNW
-148 SIASST
+148 SIASSA
-154 VNAMTNGVSQAIGY
+154 VNAMTNGMSQAIGY

-229 ALAATTLEVA
+229 ALAETTLEVA

-276 VAADTASDLGE
+276 VAADTAADLGE

-300 AMGVDFDDL
+300 SMGVDFDDL

-351 SLGQVSGQLKT
+351 SLGQVSGQLKI
-362 MGVEVLDQEGN
+362 MGVDILDQEGN

-415 FDNWDMYTKALKTS
+415 FDNWDMYTKALNTS

-439 QGIFMES
+439 QSIFMES

-481 LKVVTNLVDVLG
+481 LKVVTNLVDVMG

-516 SLTPFIQNI
+516 SLTPFIQNL

-603 NKIKNQQSFKDTKAF
+603 NKIKNQQSFEDTKAF
-618 IDANT
+618 ITANT
-623 NSEHLHST
+623 EST
-631 KNNMGVS
+631 NPDLKKNNMDVK
-638 PSSLP
+638 PST
-643 KLSNE
+643 LSNLLDK

-653 INPSSLKKV
+653 INLFSLEKVKK
-662 REAMNNIVSTFD
+662 AMNSIVSTFD
-674 KAKQKIDDVK
+674 EAEQKINTVK
-684 GEKWGEAFAKQAKKA
+684 GEKWGEVFAKQAKKA
-699 EESGETSSNTIN
+699 EESGKTSSDTITK
-711 NVKDRIEK
+711 VKDRIDS
-719 LRQATNAAK
+719 LRQATEAAK
-728 ELNFIDPDDIVLA
+728 ELNFIDPDDILLA
-741 ESYTSKLDNII
+741 NFYTEELDKII
-752 QKLKES
+752 QKLKKS
-758 KAVDGTKK
+758 KAAGGTE
-766 TKDYDKLISQAQDYY
+766 TEDYNKLISQAQKYY
-781 KQLLNIIEAEK
+781 EKLVKIIEAER
-792 QRAKNAGNP
+792 QRASNAGKP

-807 QGGKKDPR
+807 QGGKNDPR

-829 AITAISNMS
+829 AITAISNVS

-866 DQIEQLFTG
+866 DQIEQFFTG
-875 VASSAGSAAL
+875 VASSAGSATL
-885 GISGVTSTLTAM
+885 GITGVMSVLKEM
-897 GGSAAAAAGPVGVI
+897 GGAAAAAAPHVAVI
-911 LTVLTAIVAIIS
+911 LAVLTLIATVIS
-923 GIVGAEKKNKE
+923 GIAGAEKKNKE

-946 KLETANA
+946 KLETAKA

-962 ESIKDLQSA
+962 ESVKDLQSA

-1012 EKLDKIMASV
+1012 EKLDKMMASV
-1022 QKKAAEKAAQDTG
+1022 QKKAAEKAAQDAG
-1035 DAYEAT
+1035 SAYEAT

-1046 TDQSSKIVERTIVDS
+1046 TDQSSSKQIKTRGFQNDENGMPFDAKVIDIPIERIWE
-1061 NGNSN
+1061 NPE
-1066 RVKTIDAPISIGLG
+1066 AL
-1080 TKKDAEKYAAI
+1080 KKAQD
-1091 TDKLEAFGLTL
+1091 LGLTIL
-1102 AQDALTLET
+1102 QDGYDV
-1111 YIVADENY
+1111 YIAADKNY
-1119 YKAITER
+1119 YKALEEHG
-1126 SEEYKELIESISKI
+1126 EEYKAFIESLSKTHLTEA
-1140 DSKLANKLRDLYN
+1140 KKLRDFYN
-1153 ISKDDIE
+1153 VSKDDIE
-1160 ALPGEKEDYISAES
+1160 ALSGERADYISAES
-1174 NAFVADYAE
+1174 NAIVADYVE

-1202 DLQDKIPTITQED
+1202 DLQAKIPMITQED

-1312 TVLENASDSGFKEGD
+1312 TVLANASDSGFKEGD
-1327 IDSLYSTTNFEESS
+1327 IDFLYSTTNFEESS

-1356 KKALNDYRIME
+1356 KQALNDYRIME
-1367 GKFVQEHNENIQKQI
+1367 GEFVQEHNENIEKQI

-1449 ETKAEQSAINN
+1449 ETKAEQSAIND

-1482 GMITMDNLQTLMDM
+1482 GMITMDNLQTLMNM
-1496 DSEFLSALQLQN
+1496 DSEYLSALQLQN

-1514 EDAFRQV
+1514 EDALRQV
-1521 ALAQIDELRANALSQ
+1521 ALAKIDEMRAEAVSQ
-1536 AMDELA
+1536 AVEELG
-1542 ILSKK
+1542 ILAKQ
-1547 RAAEATAKLGTQTV
+1547 RAAEATVKLGTQTV

-1631 GSKGSSGGGSSKDPD
+1631 GSKGSGGGGGSSKDPD

-1716 SQQRGALEAEGFTF
+1716 SQQRGALEAEGFSF

-1799 SLDKLQEVH
+1799 SLDKLQEIH

-1835 WDDFYDD
+1835 WDDFYDE

-1847 NDLDIGAKVASSLK
+1847 DDLDIGAKIASSLK

-1927 AHDLVEEITKN
+1927 AYDLVEEITKN
-1938 YLDALDEAKDK
+1938 YLEALDEAKDK

-2023 YGSEEWQAHNEALK
+2023 YGSEGWQAHNEALK
-2037 KATDNY
+2037 KATENY
-2043 RDAVKE
+2043 KDAVKE

-2199 TGNDSEVDK
+2199 TGNDSEIDQ

-2292 VAEYFSD
+2292 VAEYFSE

-2318 DWYNGGEDSFVGAV
+2318 DWYNGGENSFVGAV

-2394 DLLDDTAD
+2394 NLLDDTAD
-2402 KLSNIC
+2402 KLSNVC

-2462 ALRSGGGSGI
+2462 ALRSGGGPGI
-2472 GGANGSTSGGLVT
+2472 GGSESTSGGLVT

-2494 QDMIEVRDSV
+2494 QDMIEVRDSS

-2587 KAINMMREMV
+2587 KAIDMMREMV

-2611 SAKAIPSQVL
+2611 SAKSIPSQVL
-2621 STIGTTFAKMIAGV
+2621 STIGTTFARMIAGV

-2644 KNLTINADFSGVK
+2644 RNLTINADFSGVK

>member
-31 KMGIKDI
+31 KMGIKDV
-38 QKESPNLPKSGKGSP
+38 QKVSPNLPKSGQGSP

-82 NVRKLSTELKN
+82 NVRKLSSELKN

-276 VAADTASDLGE
+276 VAADTAADLGE

-300 AMGVDFDDL
+300 SMGVDFDDL

-373 MRDMSDVITDVAN
+373 MRDMSDVITDVAS

-481 LKVVTNLVDVLG
+481 LKVVTNLVDVMG

-546 AGKGL
+546 EGKGL

-558 TEAVRNLEANVEKL
+558 AEAVRNLEANVEKL

-603 NKIKNQQSFKDTKAF
+603 NKIKNQQSFEDTKAF
-618 IDANT
+618 IAANT
-623 NSEHLHST
+623 NSERSYSK
-631 KNNMGVS
+631 KNNMDVP

-643 KLSNE
+643 NLSDK

-653 INPSSLKKV
+653 IIPSSLEKVKK
-662 REAMNNIVSTFD
+662 AMNSIVSTFD
-674 KAKQKIDDVK
+674 EAEQKINTVK

-699 EESGETSSNTIN
+699 EESGKISTNTIT
-711 NVKDRIEK
+711 NVKSKIDDLK
-719 LRQATNAAK
+719 QATNAV
-728 ELNFIDPDDIVLA
+728 EGLNLIDPDDIVLA
-741 ESYTSKLDNII
+741 ESYTKELDDII
-752 QKLKES
+752 QKLEES
-758 KAVDGTKK
+758 KAVGRTK
-766 TKDYDKLISQAQDYY
+766 TEDYNKLISQAQKNYE
-781 KQLLNIIEAEK
+781 KLVKIIEAER
-792 QRAKNAGNP
+792 QRALNAGKP

-807 QGGKKDPR
+807 QGGKKDPK
-815 VGLGDI
+815 VALGDI

-829 AITAISNMS
+829 AITAISNVT

-858 ADDSLSEG
+858 ADDSLSRG
-866 DQIEQLFTG
+866 DQIEQAFTG
-875 VASSAGSAAL
+875 VASSAGSAAM
-885 GISGVTSTLTAM
+885 GISGIKSALTAM
-897 GGSAAAAAGPVGVI
+897 GGSAAAAAGPVGLILAGLTFIATVI
-911 LTVLTAIVAIIS
+911 SI
-923 GIVGAEKKNKE
+923 IVGAEKKNKE

-1022 QKKAAEKAAQDTG
+1022 QKEAAEKAAQDAG
-1035 DAYEAT
+1035 SAYEAT

-1046 TDQSSKIVERTIVDS
+1046 TDQSSSKQIKTKGFQNDENKMASGAKVIDVPIERIWE
-1061 NGNSN
+1061 NPE
-1066 RVKTIDAPISIGLG
+1066 AL
-1080 TKKDAEKYAAI
+1080 KKAQD
-1091 TDKLEAFGLTL
+1091 LGLTIL
-1102 AQDALTLET
+1102 QDGLDV
-1111 YIVADENY
+1111 YIAADENY
-1119 YKAITER
+1119 YKALEEHG
-1126 SEEYKELIESISKI
+1126 EEYKAFIESLSKTHLTEA
-1140 DSKLANKLRDLYN
+1140 KKLRDLYN
-1153 ISKDDIE
+1153 VSKDDIE
-1160 ALPGEKEDYISAES
+1160 ALSGEREDYISAES
-1174 NAFVADYAE
+1174 NVIIADYAE

-1202 DLQDKIPTITQED
+1202 DLQAKIPTITQED
-1215 AEAAADAAISAYSTE
+1215 AEAAADAAIAAYSTE

-1244 KQKGFLK
+1244 KQKGVLK
-1251 DSITDDEIGAE
+1251 DSITDDEIGTE
-1262 LDGLTNAE
+1262 LDGLTNTE

-1428 GYDARLKAV
+1428 GYDARLKEV
-1437 SESQTDW
+1437 SETQTDW

-1449 ETKAEQSAINN
+1449 ETKAEQSATND
-1460 SIDALQAAYD
+1460 SIDSLQAAYD

-1482 GMITMDNLQTLMDM
+1482 GMITMDNLQALMNM
-1496 DSEFLSALQLQN
+1496 DTEYLSALQLQN

-1514 EDAFRQV
+1514 EDALRQV
-1521 ALAQIDELRANALSQ
+1521 ALAKIDEMRAEAVSQ
-1536 AMDELA
+1536 AVEELG
-1542 ILSKK
+1542 ILSKQK
-1547 RAAEATAKLGTQTV
+1547 AAEATVKLGTQTV

-1578 ADWDRYA
+1578 ADWDKYA
-1585 NSLITGMGLAADD
+1585 NSLITGMGLAADN

-1631 GSKGSSGGGSSKDPD
+1631 GSKGSGGGGSSKDPD

-1716 SQQRGALEAEGFTF
+1716 AQQRGALEAEGFNF

-1835 WDDFYDD
+1835 WDDFYDE

-1847 NDLDIGAKVASSLK
+1847 DDLDIGAKIASSLK

-1871 GLSKLIDQTQKTTN
+1871 NLSKLIDQTQKTTN

-1991 KNNLETIDTNKQA
+1991 KNNLETIDANKQA

-2023 YGSEEWQAHNEALK
+2023 YGSEGWQAHNEALK

-2043 RDAVKE
+2043 KDAVKE

-2142 EEFETLQNKTRLSQ
+2142 EEFETLQNKTKLSQ

-2318 DWYNGGEDSFVGAV
+2318 DWYNGGKNSFVGAV

-2371 TIESLDSLTDSN
+2371 TIDSLDSLTDSN
-2383 DDFADSLEESN
+2383 DDFADSLEKSN

-2402 KLSNIC
+2402 KLSNVC

-2429 NRLAHTAINVQN
+2429 NRLAHTAISVQN

-2472 GGANGSTSGGLVT
+2472 GGSDIGSTSGGLVT

-2494 QDMIEVRDSV
+2494 QDMIEVRDSS

-2587 KAINMMREMV
+2587 KAVDMMREMV

-2611 SAKAIPSQVL
+2611 SAKTIPSQVL
-2621 STIGTTFAKMIAGV
+2621 STIGTTFARMIAGV

>member
-38 QKESPNLPKSGKGSP
+38 QKASPNLPKSGQGSP

-131 KTLLDRIG
+131 KTLLDHIG

-229 ALAATTLEVA
+229 ALAETTLEVS

-276 VAADTASDLGE
+276 VAADTAADLGE

-300 AMGVDFDDL
+300 SMGVDFDDL

-373 MRDMSDVITDVAN
+373 MRNMSDVITDVAN

-481 LKVVTNLVDVLG
+481 LKVVTNLVDVMG

-516 SLTPFIQNI
+516 SLTPFVQNI

-603 NKIKNQQSFKDTKAF
+603 NKIKNQQSFEDTKAF
-618 IDANT
+618 IAANT
-623 NSEHLHST
+623 NSEHPYSK
-631 KNNMGVS
+631 KNDMDVS
-638 PSSLP
+638 PSTLP
-643 KLSNE
+643 NLSDK

-662 REAMNNIVSTFD
+662 KEAMDNIVSTFD
-674 KAKQKIDDVK
+674 KAEQKINAVK

-699 EESGETSSNTIN
+699 EESGKTSSDTITD
-711 NVKDRIEK
+711 VKSRIDK
-719 LRQATNAAK
+719 LKKATNEAK
-728 ELNFIDPDDIVLA
+728 ELNFIDHDDIVLA
-741 ESYTSKLDNII
+741 GSYTKELDNII
-752 QKLKES
+752 QKLEES
-758 KAVDGTKK
+758 KAAGGTK
-766 TKDYDKLISQAQDYY
+766 TEDYNKLISQAQKYY
-781 KQLLNIIEAEK
+781 EKLAKIIEAER
-792 QRAKNAGNP
+792 QRALNAGKP

-807 QGGKKDPR
+807 QGGKKDPK
-815 VGLGDI
+815 VALGDI

-829 AITAISNMS
+829 AITAISNVT

-858 ADDSLSEG
+858 ADDSLSRG
-866 DQIEQLFTG
+866 DQIEQAFTG
-875 VASSAGSAAL
+875 VASSAGSAAM
-885 GISGVTSTLTAM
+885 GISGVTSALTAM
-897 GGSAAAAAGPVGVI
+897 GGSAAAAAGPVGGILAGLTLIATVI
-911 LTVLTAIVAIIS
+911 SI
-923 GIVGAEKKNKE
+923 IVGAEKKNKE

-946 KLETANA
+946 KLETVNV

-1012 EKLDKIMASV
+1012 EKLDKMMASV
-1022 QKKAAEKAAQDTG
+1022 QKKAAEKAAQDVG
-1035 DAYEAT
+1035 SAYGAT

-1046 TDQSSKIVERTIVDS
+1046 TDQSSSKQIKARGFQDEKGMPFDAKVIDIPIERIWE
-1061 NGNSN
+1061 NPE
-1066 RVKTIDAPISIGLG
+1066 AL
-1080 TKKDAEKYAAI
+1080 KKAQD
-1091 TDKLEAFGLTL
+1091 LGLTIL
-1102 AQDALTLET
+1102 QDGYDV
-1111 YIVADENY
+1111 YIAADENY
-1119 YKAITER
+1119 YKALEEHG
-1126 SEEYKELIESISKI
+1126 EEYKDFIESLSKTNLIEAK
-1140 DSKLANKLRDLYN
+1140 KFRDLYN
-1153 ISKDDIE
+1153 VSKDDID
-1160 ALPGEKEDYISAES
+1160 ALSGEREDYISAES
-1174 NAFVADYAE
+1174 NVIVAEYVE

-1202 DLQDKIPTITQED
+1202 DLQAKIPTITQED
-1215 AEAAADAAISAYSTE
+1215 AEAAADAAIAAYSTE

-1235 AKTKLIPEI
+1235 AKTKLTPEI

-1312 TVLENASDSGFKEGD
+1312 TVLENASNSDFKEGD

-1367 GKFVQEHNENIQKQI
+1367 GEFVQEHNENIQKQI

-1437 SESQTDW
+1437 SETQTDW

-1449 ETKAEQSAINN
+1449 ETKAEQSATND
-1460 SIDALQAAYD
+1460 SIDSLQAAYD

-1482 GMITMDNLQTLMDM
+1482 GMITMDNLQALMNM
-1496 DSEFLSALQLQN
+1496 DTEYLSALQLQN

-1514 EDAFRQV
+1514 EDALRQV
-1521 ALAQIDELRANALSQ
+1521 ALAKIDEMRAEAVSQ
-1536 AMDELA
+1536 AVEELG
-1542 ILSKK
+1542 ILSKQK
-1547 RAAEATAKLGTQTV
+1547 AAEATVKLGTQTV

-1578 ADWDRYA
+1578 ADWDKYA
-1585 NSLITGMGLAADD
+1585 NSLITGMGLAADN

-1631 GSKGSSGGGSSKDPD
+1631 GSKGSGGGGSSKDPD

-1716 SQQRGALEAEGFTF
+1716 SQQRGALEAEGFNF

-1799 SLDKLQEVH
+1799 SLDKLQEIH

-1835 WDDFYDD
+1835 WDDFYDE

-1847 NDLDIGAKVASSLK
+1847 DDLDIGAKIASSLK

-1871 GLSKLIDQTQKTTN
+1871 NLSKLIDQTQKTTN

-2043 RDAVKE
+2043 KDAVKE

-2079 LSSGLGLDVMEE
+2079 LSNGIGLDVMEE

-2142 EEFETLQNKTRLSQ
+2142 EEFETLQNKTKLSQ

-2229 DLMNQI
+2229 DLMSQI

-2318 DWYNGGEDSFVGAV
+2318 DWYNGGENSFVGAV

-2402 KLSNIC
+2402 KLSNVC

-2429 NRLAHTAINVQN
+2429 NRLAHTAISVQN

-2472 GGANGSTSGGLVT
+2472 GGSDIGSASGGLVT

-2494 QDMIEVRDSV
+2494 QDMIEVRDSS

-2587 KAINMMREMV
+2587 KAIDMMREMV

-2611 SAKAIPSQVL
+2611 SAKSIPSQVL

-2644 KNLTINADFSGVK
+2644 RNLTINADFSGVK

>member
-31 KMGIKDI
+31 KMGIKDV
-38 QKESPNLPKSGKGSP
+38 QKASPNLPKSGQGSP

-229 ALAATTLEVA
+229 ALAETTLEVS

-276 VAADTASDLGE
+276 VAADTAADLGE

-300 AMGVDFDDL
+300 AMGIDFDDL

-351 SLGQVSGQLKT
+351 SLGEVSGQLKT

-373 MRDMSDVITDVAN
+373 MRNMSDVITDVAN

-481 LKVVTNLVDVLG
+481 LKVVTNLVDVMG

-501 LSTIFTRLFSKNIAN
+501 LSTVFTRLFSKNIAN

-603 NKIKNQQSFKDTKAF
+603 NKIKNQQSFEDTKAF
-618 IDANT
+618 IKANT
-623 NSEHLHST
+623 NPASPSSK
-631 KNNMGVS
+631 KNNMDVP
-638 PSSLP
+638 PSTLP
-643 KLSNE
+643 NLSDK

-662 REAMNNIVSTFD
+662 KEAMDNIVSTFD
-674 KAKQKIDDVK
+674 KAEQNIKTVK
-684 GEKWGEAFAKQAKKA
+684 GEKWGEAFAKQAKKVK
-699 EESGETSSNTIN
+699 ESGETSINTITD
-711 NVKDRIEK
+711 VKSRIEK
-719 LRQATNAAK
+719 LKQATNAAK
-728 ELNFIDPDDIVLA
+728 ELNFIDEDDIVLA
-741 ESYTSKLDNII
+741 DSYTKALDNII
-752 QKLKES
+752 QKLGES
-758 KAVDGTKK
+758 KAAGGKK
-766 TKDYDKLISQAQDYY
+766 TENYNKLISQAQAYY
-781 KQLLNIIEAEK
+781 EKLVDIIEAEK
-792 QRAKNAGNP
+792 QRASNAGHP

-807 QGGKKDPR
+807 EGGKKDPK
-815 VGLGDI
+815 VGLSDI

-829 AITAISNMS
+829 TITAISNAT
-838 SAVLGL
+838 SAILGL

-858 ADDSLSEG
+858 ADDSLSTG
-866 DQIEQLFTG
+866 DKVGEVFTG
-875 VASSAGSAAL
+875 IASSAGSAAL
-885 GISGVTSTLTAM
+885 GISGITSALTAM
-897 GGSAAAAAGPVGVI
+897 GGSAAAAAGPVGWI
-911 LTVLTAIVAIIS
+911 LAGLTLIGTVIS

-1035 DAYEAT
+1035 SAYEAT
-1041 KEKIE
+1041 KEKIK
-1046 TDQSSKIVERTIVDS
+1046 TDQSSKTVKRTVFDS
-1061 NGNSN
+1061 NGDPS
-1066 RVKTIDAPISIGLG
+1066 RVKTIDAPISIGAG
-1080 TKKDAEKYAAI
+1080 KKKDVEKMVAI
-1091 TDKLEAFGLTL
+1091 TDKLEAFGLTVR
-1102 AQDALTLET
+1102 QDVVTLDS

-1153 ISKDDIE
+1153 VSKDDIE
-1160 ALPGEKEDYISAES
+1160 ALSGEEEDYISAES

-1202 DLQDKIPTITQED
+1202 DLQAKIPTITQED
-1215 AEAAADAAISAYSTE
+1215 AEAAADAAIAAYSTE

-1303 ANGTTLAIN
+1303 ANGTTLAVN

-1341 GLSKDDFNALSFEEQ
+1341 GLSRDDFNALSFEEQ

-1415 KQNQIDALTDKIA
+1415 KQKQIDALTDKIA

-1437 SESQTDW
+1437 SETQTDW
-1444 TSALK
+1444 TNALK
-1449 ETKAEQSAINN
+1449 ETKAQQSATND
-1460 SIDALQAAYD
+1460 SIDSLQSAYD

-1482 GMITMDNLQTLMDM
+1482 GMITMDNLQALMNM
-1496 DSEFLSALQLQN
+1496 DTEYLSALQLQN

-1514 EDAFRQV
+1514 EDALRQV
-1521 ALAQIDELRANALSQ
+1521 ALAKIDEMRAEAVSQ
-1536 AMDELA
+1536 AIEELG
-1542 ILSKK
+1542 ILSKQK
-1547 RAAEATAKLGTQTV
+1547 AAEATVKLGAQTV

-1631 GSKGSSGGGSSKDPD
+1631 GSKGSGGGSSKDPD

-1690 LEKENDLLDKQ
+1690 LEKENDLLDQQ

-1716 SQQRGALEAEGFTF
+1716 SQQRGALEAEGFSF

-1799 SLDKLQEVH
+1799 SLDKLQEIH

-1835 WDDFYDD
+1835 WDDFYDE

-1847 NDLDIGAKVASSLK
+1847 DDLDIGAKVASSLK

-1871 GLSKLIDQTQKTTN
+1871 NLSKLIDQTQKTTN

-1927 AHDLVEEITKN
+1927 AYDLVEEITEN

-2004 RDFWLSRINAEKEA
+2004 RDFWLSRINAEKET

-2023 YGSEEWQAHNEALK
+2023 YGSEGWQAHNEALK

-2043 RDAVKE
+2043 KDAVKE

-2064 HQNQLDEVNDTLDKA
+2064 HQNQLNEVNDTLDKA

-2318 DWYNGGEDSFVGAV
+2318 DWYNGGENSFVGAV

-2383 DDFADSLEESN
+2383 DEFADSLEESN

-2402 KLSNIC
+2402 KLSNVC

-2429 NRLAHTAINVQN
+2429 NRLAHTAISVQN

-2448 SIVSQAQAAAAAVN
+2448 SIVSQAQRAAAAVN

-2472 GGANGSTSGGLVT
+2472 GGADIGSTGGGLVT
-2485 LNNSGYGSG
+2485 INNSGYGSG
-2494 QDMIEVRDSV
+2494 QDMVEVRDSS
-2504 GNLVVKSV
+2504 GNLIVKSV

-2527 YRIKNYTGRGQQ
+2527 YRIKNYTGKGQQ

-2587 KAINMMREMV
+2587 KAIDMMREMV

-2635 KNITNSNDN
+2635 KNITNSSDN

>member
-31 KMGIKDI
+31 KMGIQDI
-38 QKESPNLPKSGKGSP
+38 QKASPNLPKSGQGSP

-60 KDIIDQVTI
+60 KNIIDQVTI

-93 MNIDQ
+93 MDIDQ
-98 LANHFNNFG
+98 LANHFNSFG

-117 SKAALTTNASFKDT
+117 SKAALTTNTSFKDT
-131 KTLLDRIG
+131 KTLLDSIG
-139 ETMINTVNW
+139 ETMINTAKW
-148 SIASST
+148 SIASSAI
-154 VNAMTNGVSQAIGY
+154 NAMTDGVSQAIGY

-177 DIRIVTGKSAD
+177 DIRIVTGKSAN

-194 KKANDAA
+194 KKANETA

-229 ALAATTLEVA
+229 ALAETTLEVA

-276 VAADTASDLGE
+276 VAADTAADLGE

-300 AMGVDFDDL
+300 AMGIDFDDL

-362 MGVEVLDQEGN
+362 MGVDILDQEGN

-439 QGIFMES
+439 QSIFMES

-481 LKVVTNLVDVLG
+481 LKVVTNLVDVIG

-501 LSTIFTRLFSKNIAN
+501 LSTVFTRLFSKNIAN
-516 SLTPFIQNI
+516 SLTPFIQNL

-603 NKIKNQQSFKDTKAF
+603 NKIKNQQSFEDTKAF
-618 IDANT
+618 IAANT
-623 NSEHLHST
+623 NPKHPYSKE
-631 KNNMGVS
+631 NNMDVS
-638 PSSLP
+638 PSTLP
-643 KLSNE
+643 KLSDK

-653 INPSSLKKV
+653 INLSSLKKV

-674 KAKQKIDDVK
+674 KAEQKINTLK
-684 GEKWGEAFAKQAKKA
+684 GEKWGEAFVRQAKKA
-699 EESGETSSNTIN
+699 EESGKTSSDTIT
-711 NVKDRIEK
+711 NVKDRIDK
-719 LRQATNAAK
+719 LKQATSEVK
-728 ELNFIDPDDIVLA
+728 GLNFIDPDDIVLA
-741 ESYTSKLDNII
+741 GSYTNELDNII

-758 KAVDGTKK
+758 KAAGGTE
-766 TKDYDKLISQAQDYY
+766 TEDYNKLISQAQEYY
-781 KQLLNIIEAEK
+781 KKLVKIIEAER
-792 QRAKNAGNP
+792 QRALNAGHP

-807 QGGKKDPR
+807 EGSKNDPK
-815 VGLGDI
+815 VALGDI

-829 AITAISNMS
+829 AITAISNVT

-858 ADDSLSEG
+858 ADDSLSTG
-866 DQIEQLFTG
+866 DKVGEVFTG

-885 GISGVTSTLTAM
+885 GISGVTSALTAM
-897 GGSAAAAAGPVGVI
+897 GGSAAAAAGPVGWILAGLTLIATVI
-911 LTVLTAIVAIIS
+911 ST
-923 GIVGAEKKNKE
+923 IVGVEKKNKE

-946 KLETANA
+946 KLEAANA

-1012 EKLDKIMASV
+1012 EKLDNIMASV

-1035 DAYEAT
+1035 SAYEAT

-1046 TDQSSKIVERTIVDS
+1046 TDQSSKKTEITAFDS
-1061 NGNSN
+1061 NGTPKSVN
-1066 RVKTIDAPISIGLG
+1066 VIDAPISSGMG
-1080 TKKDAEKYAAI
+1080 RKKDVEKYAAI
-1091 TDKLEAFGLTL
+1091 TDKLKAFGLTIE
-1102 AQDALTLET
+1102 QDAFTLDA
-1111 YIVADENY
+1111 YIAADENY

-1153 ISKDDIE
+1153 VSKDDID
-1160 ALPGEKEDYISAES
+1160 ALSGERADYISAES
-1174 NAFVADYAE
+1174 NATVADYAE
-1183 KNEVETVS
+1183 KNEVKTVS
-1191 DINKMREAIIK
+1191 DTNKMREAIIK
-1202 DLQDKIPTITQED
+1202 DLQAKIPEITEED
-1215 AEAAADAAISAYSTE
+1215 AEAAADAAIAAYSTE

-1262 LDGLTNAE
+1262 LDGLTNTE

-1395 LSVEKENLEKGGAPS
+1395 LSAEKENLEKGGAPS

-1415 KQNQIDALTDKIA
+1415 KQNQIDALTEKIA

-1437 SESQTDW
+1437 SETQTDW
-1444 TSALK
+1444 TNALK
-1449 ETKAEQSAINN
+1449 ETKAQQSATND
-1460 SIDALQAAYD
+1460 SIDSLQSAYD

-1482 GMITMDNLQTLMDM
+1482 GMITMDNLQALMNM
-1496 DSEFLSALQLQN
+1496 DTEYLSALQLQN

-1514 EDAFRQV
+1514 EDALRQV
-1521 ALAQIDELRANALSQ
+1521 ALAKIDEMRAEAVSQ
-1536 AMDELA
+1536 AVEELG
-1542 ILSKK
+1542 ILAKQ
-1547 RAAEATAKLGTQTV
+1547 RAAEATVKLGTQTV

-1585 NSLITGMGLAADD
+1585 NSLITSMGLAADD

-1608 HTKFLMADQV
+1608 QTKFLMADQV

-1625 QLGATI
+1625 KFGATI
-1631 GSKGSSGGGSSKDPD
+1631 GSKGSGGGSSKDPD
-1646 KKDHVE
+1646 KKDPVE

-1716 SQQRGALEAEGFTF
+1716 AQQRGALEAEGFNF

-1773 EEEKKRID
+1773 EEEKKRVD

-1799 SLDKLQEVH
+1799 SLDKLQEIH

-1835 WDDFYDD
+1835 WDDFYDE

-1847 NDLDIGAKVASSLK
+1847 DDLDIGAKIASSLK

-1938 YLDALDEAKDK
+1938 YLETLDEAKDK

-2023 YGSEEWQAHNEALK
+2023 YGSEGWQAHNEALK
-2037 KATDNY
+2037 KATENY
-2043 RDAVKE
+2043 KDAVKE

-2292 VAEYFSD
+2292 VAEYFSE

-2318 DWYNGGEDSFVGAV
+2318 DWYNGGENSFVGAV

-2394 DLLDDTAD
+2394 NLLDDTAD
-2402 KLSNIC
+2402 KLNNVC

-2472 GGANGSTSGGLVT
+2472 GGSDIGSTSGGLVT

-2494 QDMIEVRDSV
+2494 QDMIEVRDSS

-2587 KAINMMREMV
+2587 KAIDMMREMV

-2604 LTAAITG
+2604 LTAAIMG
-2611 SAKAIPSQVL
+2611 SAKSIPAQVL

>member
-38 QKESPNLPKSGKGSP
+38 QKASPDLPKSGKGSP

-107 EKGRKAFLEL
+107 EKGRRAFLEL

-276 VAADTASDLGE
+276 VAADTAADLGE

-373 MRDMSDVITDVAN
+373 MRNMSDVITDVAN

-481 LKVVTNLVDVLG
+481 LKVVTNLVDVMG

-501 LSTIFTRLFSKNIAN
+501 LSTIFSRLFSKNIAN
-516 SLTPFIQNI
+516 SLAPFIQNI

-603 NKIKNQQSFKDTKAF
+603 NKIKNQQSFEDTKAF
-618 IDANT
+618 IAANT
-623 NSEHLHST
+623 NSEHSSSK
-631 KNNMGVS
+631 KNNMDVS
-638 PSSLP
+638 PSTLP
-643 KLSNE
+643 NLSDK

-662 REAMNNIVSTFD
+662 KEAMNSIVSTFD
-674 KAKQKIDDVK
+674 KAEQNINAVK
-684 GEKWGEAFAKQAKKA
+684 GEKWGEAFAKQAKNA
-699 EESGETSSNTIN
+699 EESGKTSSKTITD
-711 NVKDRIEK
+711 VKNKIEK
-719 LRQATNAAK
+719 LKQATDKAK
-728 ELNFIDPDDIVLA
+728 ELNFIDPDDTVLA
-741 ESYTSKLDNII
+741 NSYTEELDNII
-752 QKLKES
+752 QKLEES
-758 KAVDGTKK
+758 KAAGETK
-766 TKDYDKLISQAQDYY
+766 TEDYNKLISQAQKYY
-781 KQLLNIIEAEK
+781 EKLAKIIEAER
-792 QRAKNAGNP
+792 QRASNAGHP

-807 QGGKKDPR
+807 QGGKEDPK

-829 AITAISNMS
+829 AITAISNVT

-858 ADDSLSEG
+858 ADDSLSRG
-866 DQIEQLFTG
+866 DQIEQVFTG
-875 VASSAGSAAL
+875 VVSSAGSAAM
-885 GISGVTSTLTAM
+885 GISGVTSALTAM
-897 GGSAAAAAGPVGVI
+897 GGSAAAAAGPVGWILAGLTLIATVI
-911 LTVLTAIVAIIS
+911 ST
-923 GIVGAEKKNKE
+923 IVGAEKKNKE

-1022 QKKAAEKAAQDTG
+1022 QKKAAEKVAQDTG
-1035 DAYEAT
+1035 SAYEAT

-1046 TDQSSKIVERTIVDS
+1046 TDQSSSKQIKTKGFQNDE
-1061 NGNSN
+1061 NGMSF
-1066 RVKTIDAPISIGLG
+1066 
-1080 TKKDAEKYAAI
+1080 DAEVI
-1091 TDKLEAFGLTL
+1091 DVPIERIWENPEALKKAQDLGLTIL
-1102 AQDALTLET
+1102 QDGYDV
-1111 YIVADENY
+1111 YIAADENY
-1119 YKAITER
+1119 YKALEEHG
-1126 SEEYKELIESISKI
+1126 EEYKAFIESLSKTHLTEA
-1140 DSKLANKLRDLYN
+1140 KKLRDLYN
-1153 ISKDDIE
+1153 VSKDDIE
-1160 ALPGEKEDYISAES
+1160 ALSGEREDYISAES
-1174 NAFVADYAE
+1174 NVIVADYAE

-1202 DLQDKIPTITQED
+1202 DLQAKIPTITQED
-1215 AEAAADAAISAYSTE
+1215 AEAAADAAIAAYSTE

-1262 LDGLTNAE
+1262 LDGLTNVE

-1303 ANGTTLAIN
+1303 ANGTTLAVN

-1356 KKALNDYRIME
+1356 KQALNDYRIME

-1444 TSALK
+1444 TNALK
-1449 ETKAEQSAINN
+1449 ETKAQQSTTND
-1460 SIDALQAAYD
+1460 SIDSLQAAYD

-1482 GMITMDNLQTLMDM
+1482 GMITMDNLQALMNM
-1496 DSEFLSALQLQN
+1496 DTEYLSALQLQN

-1514 EDAFRQV
+1514 EDALRQV
-1521 ALAQIDELRANALSQ
+1521 ALAKIDEMRAEAVSQ
-1536 AMDELA
+1536 AVEELG
-1542 ILSKK
+1542 ILSKQK
-1547 RAAEATAKLGTQTV
+1547 AAEATVKLGTQTV

-1631 GSKGSSGGGSSKDPD
+1631 GSKGSGGGGSSKDPD

-1835 WDDFYDD
+1835 WDDFYDE

-1885 EVIKQINSATSGGS
+1885 EVIKQINSATSGGN
-1899 ASMFGDDTKLAKG
+1899 ASMFGDDTKLAKE

-1927 AHDLVEEITKN
+1927 AYDLVEEITKN
-1938 YLDALDEAKDK
+1938 YLEALDEAKDK

-2023 YGSEEWQAHNEALK
+2023 YGSEGWQAHNEALK

-2472 GGANGSTSGGLVT
+2472 GGADGSASGGLVT

-2494 QDMIEVRDSV
+2494 QDMIEVRDSS

-2587 KAINMMREMV
+2587 KAIDMMREMV

-2611 SAKAIPSQVL
+2611 SAKTIPSQVL
-2621 STIGTTFAKMIAGV
+2621 STIGTTFARMIAGV
-2635 KNITNSNDN
+2635 KNITNSNGN

>member
-31 KMGIKDI
+31 KMGIKDV
-38 QKESPNLPKSGKGSP
+38 QKVSPNLPKSGQGSP

-154 VNAMTNGVSQAIGY
+154 VNAITNGVSQAIGY

-229 ALAATTLEVA
+229 ALAETTLEVS

-276 VAADTASDLGE
+276 VAADTAADLGE

-300 AMGVDFDDL
+300 AMGIDFDDL

-351 SLGQVSGQLKT
+351 SLGEVSGQLKT

-373 MRDMSDVITDVAN
+373 MRNMSDVITDVAN

-446 TKAASEVFKAQ
+446 TEAASEVFKAQ

-481 LKVVTNLVDVLG
+481 LKVVTNLVDVIG

-603 NKIKNQQSFKDTKAF
+603 NKIKNQQSFEDTKAF
-618 IDANT
+618 IAANT
-623 NSEHLHST
+623 NPRHPYSE
-631 KNNMGVS
+631 KNNMDIS
-638 PSSLP
+638 PSTLP
-643 KLSNE
+643 NLSDK

-662 REAMNNIVSTFD
+662 KEAMDNIVSTFD
-674 KAKQKIDDVK
+674 KAEQKINDVK

-699 EESGETSSNTIN
+699 EESGKTSSNTIT
-711 NVKDRIEK
+711 NVKSRIDK
-719 LRQATNAAK
+719 LEQATNAAK
-728 ELNFIDPDDIVLA
+728 ELKFIDPNDIALA
-741 ESYTSKLDNII
+741 GSYTNELDKIIEKLR
-752 QKLKES
+752 ES
-758 KAVDGTKK
+758 KAAGGTE
-766 TKDYDKLISQAQDYY
+766 TKDYNELISQAQKYY
-781 KQLLNIIEAEK
+781 EKLVKIIEAER
-792 QRAKNAGNP
+792 QRALNAGHP
-801 LPETPS
+801 LPESPS
-807 QGGKKDPR
+807 QEGKKDPK
-815 VGLGDI
+815 VALGDI

-829 AITAISNMS
+829 TITAISNAT

-858 ADDSLSEG
+858 ADDSLSTG
-866 DQIEQLFTG
+866 DKVGEVFTG
-875 VASSAGSAAL
+875 ITSSAGSAAL
-885 GISGVTSTLTAM
+885 GISGITSALTAM
-897 GGSAAAAAGPVGVI
+897 GGSAAAAAGPVGWILAGLTLIATVI
-911 LTVLTAIVAIIS
+911 ST
-923 GIVGAEKKNKE
+923 IVGAEKKNKE

-1012 EKLDKIMASV
+1012 EKLDGIMASV
-1022 QKKAAEKAAQDTG
+1022 QKKAAEKAAQDAG
-1035 DAYEAT
+1035 SAYEAT

-1046 TDQSSKIVERTIVDS
+1046 TDQSSSKQIKTRGFQDE
-1061 NGNSN
+1061 NGMPFDAK
-1066 RVKTIDAPISIGLG
+1066 VIDIPIENIWDNPEAL
-1080 TKKDAEKYAAI
+1080 KKAQD
-1091 TDKLEAFGLTL
+1091 LGLTL
-1102 AQDALTLET
+1102 IQDGFDT
-1111 YIVADENY
+1111 YIAADENY
-1119 YKAITER
+1119 YKALEEHG
-1126 SEEYKELIESISKI
+1126 EEYKDFIESLSKTNLTTA
-1140 DSKLANKLRDLYN
+1140 KKLRDLYN
-1153 ISKDDIE
+1153 VSKDDIE
-1160 ALPGEKEDYISAES
+1160 ALSGEREDYISAES
-1174 NAFVADYAE
+1174 NAIVADYAE

-1202 DLQDKIPTITQED
+1202 DLQAKIPTITQED
-1215 AEAAADAAISAYSTE
+1215 AEAAADAAIAAYSTE

-1395 LSVEKENLEKGGAPS
+1395 LSAEKENLEKGGAPS

-1415 KQNQIDALTDKIA
+1415 KQKQIDALTDKIA

-1437 SESQTDW
+1437 SETQADW
-1444 TSALK
+1444 TNALK
-1449 ETKAEQSAINN
+1449 ETKAQQSATND
-1460 SIDALQAAYD
+1460 SIDSLQSAYD

-1482 GMITMDNLQTLMDM
+1482 GMITMDNLQALMNM
-1496 DSEFLSALQLQN
+1496 DTEYLSALQLQN

-1514 EDAFRQV
+1514 EDALRQV
-1521 ALAQIDELRANALSQ
+1521 ALAKIDEMRAEAVSQ
-1536 AMDELA
+1536 AIEELG
-1542 ILSKK
+1542 ILSKQK
-1547 RAAEATAKLGTQTV
+1547 AAEATVKLGAQTV

-1631 GSKGSSGGGSSKDPD
+1631 GSKGSGGGGSSKDPD

-1690 LEKENDLLDKQ
+1690 LEKENDLLDQQ

-1716 SQQRGALEAEGFTF
+1716 SQQRGALEAEGFSF

-1835 WDDFYDD
+1835 WDDFYDE

-1847 NDLDIGAKVASSLK
+1847 DDLDIGAKVASSLK

-1871 GLSKLIDQTQKTTN
+1871 NLSKLIDQTQKTTN

-1927 AHDLVEEITKN
+1927 AYDLVEEITEN

-2023 YGSEEWQAHNEALK
+2023 YGSEEWQAHDEALK

-2043 RDAVKE
+2043 KDAVKE

-2318 DWYNGGEDSFVGAV
+2318 DWYNGGENSFVGAV
-2332 SEGITKTTDL
+2332 SEGITKTTEL

-2402 KLSNIC
+2402 KLSNVC

-2429 NRLAHTAINVQN
+2429 NRLAHTAISVQN

-2448 SIVSQAQAAAAAVN
+2448 SIVSQAQSAAAAVN

-2472 GGANGSTSGGLVT
+2472 GGSDIGSTGGGLVT
-2485 LNNSGYGSG
+2485 INNSGYGSG
-2494 QDMIEVRDSV
+2494 QDMVEVRDSS
-2504 GNLVVKSV
+2504 GNLIVKSV

-2527 YRIKNYTGRGQQ
+2527 YRIKNYTGKGQQ

-2587 KAINMMREMV
+2587 KAIDMMREMV

-2611 SAKAIPSQVL
+2611 SAKSIPSQVL

-2644 KNLTINADFSGVK
+2644 RNLTINADFSGVK

>member
-31 KMGIKDI
+31 KMGIKDV
-38 QKESPNLPKSGKGSP
+38 QKVSPNLPKSGQGSP

-60 KDIIDQVTI
+60 KEIIDQVTV

-229 ALAATTLEVA
+229 ALAETTLEVS

-276 VAADTASDLGE
+276 VAADTAADLGE

-300 AMGVDFDDL
+300 AMGIDFDDL

-373 MRDMSDVITDVAN
+373 MRNMSDVITDVAN

-481 LKVVTNLVDVLG
+481 LKIVTNLVDVIG

-501 LSTIFTRLFSKNIAN
+501 LSTVFTRLFSKNIAN

-551 NEATNQN
+551 NEETNQN

-584 EAAMTLVKAQAD
+584 EAAMALVKAQAD

-603 NKIKNQQSFKDTKAF
+603 NKIKNQQSFEDTKAF
-618 IDANT
+618 IAANT
-623 NSEHLHST
+623 NPTRSSLK
-631 KNNMGVS
+631 KNNMGVP
-638 PSSLP
+638 PSTLP
-643 KLSNE
+643 KLSDK

-662 REAMNNIVSTFD
+662 KEAMDDIVSTFD
-674 KAKQKIDDVK
+674 EAEQKINAVK
-684 GEKWGEAFAKQAKKA
+684 GEKWGEAFVKQAKKVKK
-699 EESGETSSNTIN
+699 SGETSSNTITD
-711 NVKDRIEK
+711 VKSRIDK
-719 LRQATNAAK
+719 LRQATDAAK

-741 ESYTSKLDNII
+741 ESYTKELDKII
-752 QKLKES
+752 QKLGKS
-758 KAVDGTKK
+758 KAAGGTKREN
-766 TKDYDKLISQAQDYY
+766 YDTLISQAQEYY
-781 KQLLNIIEAEK
+781 EKLVKIIEAER
-792 QRAKNAGNP
+792 QRASKAGKP

-807 QGGKKDPR
+807 EEGKKDPK

-829 AITAISNMS
+829 TITAISNAT
-838 SAVLGL
+838 SAILGL

-858 ADDSLSEG
+858 ADDSLSTG
-866 DQIEQLFTG
+866 DKVGEVFTG
-875 VASSAGSAAL
+875 IASSAGSAAL
-885 GISGVTSTLTAM
+885 GISGITSALTAM
-897 GGSAAAAAGPVGVI
+897 GGSAATAAGPVGWILAGLTLIGTVI
-911 LTVLTAIVAIIS
+911 SA
-923 GIVGAEKKNKE
+923 IVGAEKKNKE
-934 ETIEAEKEKAAA
+934 ETIAAEKEKAAA
-946 KLETANA
+946 KLETAKA

-1012 EKLDKIMASV
+1012 EKLDGIMASV

-1035 DAYEAT
+1035 SAYEAT

-1046 TDQSSKIVERTIVDS
+1046 TDQSSSELITEKNFQGE
-1061 NGNSN
+1061 NGAFNAE
-1066 RVKTIDAPISIGLG
+1066 VIDIPIENIWNNPEAL
-1080 TKKDAEKYAAI
+1080 KKAQD
-1091 TDKLEAFGLTL
+1091 LGLTII
-1102 AQDALTLET
+1102 QDGFDT
-1111 YIVADENY
+1111 YIAADENY
-1119 YKAITER
+1119 YKALEEHG
-1126 SEEYKELIESISKI
+1126 EEYKDFIESLSKTNLTAA
-1140 DSKLANKLRDLYN
+1140 KKLRDLYN
-1153 ISKDDIE
+1153 VSKDDIE
-1160 ALPGEKEDYISAES
+1160 ALSGEREDYISAEA
-1174 NAFVADYAE
+1174 NVIVADYAE

-1202 DLQDKIPTITQED
+1202 DLQAKIPTITQED
-1215 AEAAADAAISAYSTE
+1215 AEAAADAAIAAYSTE

-1341 GLSKDDFNALSFEEQ
+1341 GLSRDDFNALSFEEQ
-1356 KKALNDYRIME
+1356 KQALNDYRIME

-1437 SESQTDW
+1437 SETQTDW

-1449 ETKAEQSAINN
+1449 ETKAEQSAIND
-1460 SIDALQAAYD
+1460 SIDSLQAAYD

-1482 GMITMDNLQTLMDM
+1482 GMITMDNLQTLMNM
-1496 DSEFLSALQLQN
+1496 DTEYLSALQLQN

-1521 ALAQIDELRANALSQ
+1521 ALAEIDEMKAKAVSQ
-1536 AMDELA
+1536 AIIELETLA
-1542 ILSKK
+1542 KQ
-1547 RAAEATAKLGTQTV
+1547 RATEATVKLGTQTV

-1578 ADWDRYA
+1578 ADWDKYA
-1585 NSLITGMGLAADD
+1585 NSLITGAGLAADD

-1690 LEKENDLLDKQ
+1690 LEKENDLLDQQ

-1716 SQQRGALEAEGFTF
+1716 SQQRGALEAEGFSF

-1835 WDDFYDD
+1835 WDDFYDE

-1871 GLSKLIDQTQKTTN
+1871 NLSKLIDQTQKTTN

-1927 AHDLVEEITKN
+1927 AYDLVEEITEN

-2023 YGSEEWQAHNEALK
+2023 YGSEGWQAHNEALK

-2043 RDAVKE
+2043 KDAVKE

-2064 HQNQLDEVNDTLDKA
+2064 HQNQLNEVNDTLDKA

-2318 DWYNGGEDSFVGAV
+2318 DWYNGGENSFVGAV

-2358 INYEELKEDGIDP
+2358 VNYEELKEDGIDP

-2383 DDFADSLEESN
+2383 DEFADSLEESN

-2402 KLSNIC
+2402 KLSNVC

-2448 SIVSQAQAAAAAVN
+2448 SIVSQAQRAAAAVN
-2462 ALRSGGGSGI
+2462 ALRSGGDFDM
-2472 GGANGSTSGGLVT
+2472 GGTDIGSTSGGLVT
-2485 LNNSGYGSG
+2485 INNSGYGSG
-2494 QDMIEVRDSV
+2494 QDMVEVRDSS
-2504 GNLVVKSV
+2504 GNLIVKSV

-2527 YRIKNYTGRGQQ
+2527 YRIKNYTGKGQQ

-2587 KAINMMREMV
+2587 KAIDMMREMV

-2644 KNLTINADFSGVK
+2644 RNLTINADFSGVK